1 MNDFFHA
8 QRLQTIFEQTRDT
21 ETMKKKLFVFWVV
34 CLCLLSACSARQE
47 TQGENVQTPPEVS
60 SAVQINVRNLPDG
73 QCYRQTTWP
82 LPEGITQAEGQCI
95 WGGRIFSY
103 SNAPAALGMTDAN
116 DSTAALPLPDVEYLY
131 GVCRTGDALALLA
144 GTYPAFYFDA
154 DGEPVTV
161 DAPEGRYSI
170 TTYDADGAILSTVPL
185 AEVYPEEPRGFD
197 GGSGASYYLL
207 FTERVV
213 KIGADGQQLAE
224 QAAFDGQLLQ
234 ILAAPDAVYVRVE
247 GDTLY
252 ETEKVVRLNAET
264 LQVEAEFSCAALD
277 VHGMG
282 LDVDGRLLLV
292 NQEYLLQPDFETGT
306 VAAVLSWKDNANTAA
321 NNYQTV
327 LGTGAGFFALNSS
340 VEAACFYERLPDG
353 ETLAEPTEI
362 TLYQAAFSDLPLTV
376 YASEFQKLYPEYRV
390 TVIEAKSAEEKEL
403 ALTELGAGKGYDIYL
418 LRETQWQQLRDAD
431 VFEDLLPWM
440 NADSSAPLNAMRPG
454 IRQALTKNGSLY
466 RLPVG
471 YRISTYV
478 VDPDRLETFTPEAVL
493 TACTSSDVPL
503 YPFIANSAGEDGF
516 DYTPSMAA
524 LCARDYVDTA
534 QASCSF
540 DSDSF
545 KAQLQLLK
553 LQEAAK
559 AEPYPCNGLLYLDV
573 ITDVGTIAYDAE
585 RYLLP
590 PMEQYVFCGYPSDH
604 ANGSVLHFS
613 ELFAINANS
622 KQKSGA
628 WSFLSYLLTQPCQK
642 SMKLRLPVNDSVLQT
657 QLAGHLEDETITQH
671 EIDMFYQMVD
681 GLQAADYPTATI
693 EQIIREELTPYLA
706 GDISEEEAAQKIQS
720 RVYLYLQEQYQ

>member
-1 MNDFFHA
+1 
-8 QRLQTIFEQTRDT
+8 
-21 ETMKKKLFVFWVV
+21 MKRKLLVLGVI
-34 CLCLLSACSARQE
+34 CLCLLTACSARE
-47 TQGENVQTPPEVS
+47 EAQGVQTPPEVS
-60 SAVQINVRNLPDG
+60 PAAQIDIQNVPDG

-82 LPEGITQAEGQCI
+82 LPEGIAEAEGQCVRD
-95 WGGRIFSY
+95 GKLYSY
-103 SNAPAALGMTDAN
+103 SNAPAALGATDT
-116 DSTAALPLPDVEYLY
+116 DGSTAALPLPDAEYLY
-131 GVCRTGDALALLA
+131 GVCESGDTLALLA

-170 TTYDADGAILSTVPL
+170 TTYDADGAILGTVPL
-185 AEVYPEEPRGFD
+185 TEVYPEEPRGFD
-197 GGSGASYYLL
+197 GGSGAYDLL
-207 FTERVV
+207 FAERVV

-252 ETEKVVRLNAET
+252 ETEKVVRLNDET
-264 LQVEAEFSCAALD
+264 LQAEAEFSCAALD

-292 NQEYLLQPDFETGT
+292 NQEYLLQPDFEAGT
-306 VAAVLSWKDNANTAA
+306 VAAVLSWRDNANTAA

-340 VEAACFYERLPDG
+340 IEAACFYERLPDG

-376 YASEFQKLYPEYRV
+376 YASEFQKLYPQYRV
-390 TVIEAKSAEEKEL
+390 TVIEAASAEEKEL

-440 NADSSAPLNAMRPG
+440 NADSSAPLDVMRPG

-471 YRISTYV
+471 YTISTYA
-478 VDPDRLETFTPEAVL
+478 VDPNRLEAFTPEAVL
-493 TACTSSDVPL
+493 AACTSSDVPL
-503 YPFIANSAGEDGF
+503 YPFIANSGGEDGF
-516 DYTPSMAA
+516 TYAPAMAA
-524 LCARDYVDTA
+524 LCARDYVDIET
-534 QASCSF
+534 ASCSF

-559 AEPYPCNGLLYLDV
+559 AEPFPCNGLLYYDV
-573 ITDVGTIAYDAE
+573 IADVGTIAYDAE

-590 PMEQYVFCGYPSDH
+590 PMEQYIFCGYPSDH

-613 ELFAINANS
+613 ELFAVNTS
-622 KQKSGA
+622 SRQKSGA
-628 WSFLSYLLTQPCQK
+628 YAFLRYLLTQPCQET
-642 SMKLRLPVNDSVLQT
+642 MRLRLPVNDPVLQT
-657 QLAGHLEDETITQH
+657 QLAGLLEKEAITQR
-671 EIDMFYQMVD
+671 EIELFYQLVD
-681 GLQAADYPTATI
+681 GLRTADYPTATV
-693 EQIIREELTPYLA
+693 EQIIREELAPYLA
-706 GDISEEEAAQKIQS
+706 GDATEDEAAERIQS
-720 RVYLYLQEQYQ
+720 RVYLYLQEQ

>member
-1 MNDFFHA
+1 
-8 QRLQTIFEQTRDT
+8 
-21 ETMKKKLFVFWVV
+21 MKKNILVLFVV
-34 CLCLLSACSARQE
+34 CLCFLTACAPQE
-47 TQGENVQTPPEVS
+47 DVHAEPAQTPPEVS
-60 SAVQINVRNLPDG
+60 SEVQLDIRNLPDG

-82 LPEGITQAEGQCI
+82 LSEGITQAEEQCI
-95 WGGRIFSY
+95 WDGRIYSY
-103 SNAPAALGMTDAN
+103 SNAPAALGLTGADG
-116 DSTAALPLPDVEYLY
+116 STTALPLPDSEYLY
-131 GVCRTGDALALLA
+131 GVCESGDALALLA

-197 GGSGASYYLL
+197 GGSGAYDLL
-207 FTERVV
+207 FAERVV

-224 QAAFDGQLLQ
+224 QGAFDGQLLQ

-264 LQVEAEFSCAALD
+264 LQAEAEFSCAALD

-292 NQEYLLQPDFETGT
+292 NQAYLFQPDFETGT
-306 VAAVLSWKDNANTAA
+306 AAAVLSWKDNANTPA

-327 LGTGAGFFALNSS
+327 LGTDAGFFALNSS
-340 VEAACFYERLPDG
+340 IEAACFYERLPDG

-376 YASEFQKLYPEYRV
+376 YASEFQKLYPQYRV
-390 TVIEAKSAEEKEL
+390 TVIEAESAEEKEL

-418 LRETQWQQLRDAD
+418 LRESQWQQLRDAD

-440 NADSSAPLNAMRPG
+440 NADNSAPLDAMRPS
-454 IRQALTKNGSLY
+454 IHQVLTRSGSLY

-471 YRISTYV
+471 YTISTYA
-478 VDPDRLETFTPEAVL
+478 VDPNRLETVTPEAVL
-493 TACTSSDVPL
+493 TACLNSDVPL
-503 YPFIANSAGEDGF
+503 YPFIANSGGEDGF
-516 DYTPSMAA
+516 DYAPAMAA

-545 KAQLQLLK
+545 KAQLQLLE

-559 AEPYPCNGLLYLDV
+559 AESFPCNGLLYYDV
-573 ITDVGTIAYDAE
+573 IADAGTVAYRAE

-628 WSFLSYLLTQPCQK
+628 WAFLSYLLTQPCQE
-642 SMKLRLPVNDSVLQT
+642 SMQLRLPVNDSVLHA
-657 QLAGHLEDETITQH
+657 QLAGQLKKETITQH
-671 EIDMFYQMVD
+671 EIDLFYQLVD
-681 GLQAADYPTATI
+681 GLRVADYPTDPV
-693 EQIIREELTPYLA
+693 EQIIREELAPYLA
-706 GDISEEEAAQKIQS
+706 GDATEDETADKVQS

>member
-1 MNDFFHA
+1 
-8 QRLQTIFEQTRDT
+8 
-21 ETMKKKLFVFWVV
+21 MKRKLLVLGVI
-34 CLCLLSACSARQE
+34 CLCLLTACSARE
-47 TQGENVQTPPEVS
+47 EAQGVQTPPEVS
-60 SAVQINVRNLPDG
+60 PAAQIDIQNVPDG

-82 LPEGITQAEGQCI
+82 LPEGIAEAEGQCVRD
-95 WGGRIFSY
+95 GKLYSY
-103 SNAPAALGMTDAN
+103 SNAPAALGATDAN
-116 DSTAALPLPDVEYLY
+116 GSTAALPLPDAEYLY
-131 GVCRTGDALALLA
+131 GVCESGDTLALLA

-170 TTYDADGAILSTVPL
+170 TTYDADGAILGTVPL
-185 AEVYPEEPRGFD
+185 TEVYPEEPRGFD
-197 GGSGASYYLL
+197 GGSGAYDLL
-207 FTERVV
+207 FAERVV

-264 LQVEAEFSCAALD
+264 LQTEAEFFCAALD

-292 NQEYLLQPDFETGT
+292 NQEYLLQPDFEAGT
-306 VAAVLSWKDNANTAA
+306 VAAVLSWRDNANTAA

-340 VEAACFYERLPDG
+340 IEAACFYERLPDG

-440 NADSSAPLNAMRPG
+440 NADSSAPLDVMRPG

-471 YRISTYV
+471 YTISTYA
-478 VDPDRLETFTPEAVL
+478 VDPNRLEAFTPEAVL
-493 TACTSSDVPL
+493 AACTSSDVPL
-503 YPFIANSAGEDGF
+503 YPFIANSGGEDGF
-516 DYTPSMAA
+516 TYAPAMAA
-524 LCARDYVDTA
+524 LCARDYVDIET
-534 QASCSF
+534 ASCSF

-559 AEPYPCNGLLYLDV
+559 AEPFPCNGLLYYDV
-573 ITDVGTIAYDAE
+573 IADVGTIAYDAE

-622 KQKSGA
+622 NQKSGA
-628 WSFLSYLLTQPCQK
+628 YAFLRYLLTQPCQET
-642 SMKLRLPVNDSVLQT
+642 MRLRLPVNDPVLQT
-657 QLAGHLEDETITQH
+657 QLAGQLEKEAITQR
-671 EIDMFYQMVD
+671 EIELFYQLVD
-681 GLQAADYPTATI
+681 GLRTADYPTATV
-693 EQIIREELTPYLA
+693 EQIIREELAPYLA
-706 GDISEEEAAQKIQS
+706 GDATEDEAAERIQS
-720 RVYLYLQEQYQ
+720 RVYLYLQEQ

>member
-8 QRLQTIFEQTRDT
+8 QTSATIFEQTRDT

-60 SAVQINVRNLPDG
+60 SAVQIDVRNLPDG

-95 WGGRIFSY
+95 WDGRIYSY
-103 SNAPAALGMTDAN
+103 SNVSLALGLTGA
-116 DSTAALPLPDVEYLY
+116 SGSATALPLPDAEYLY
-131 GVCRTGDALALLA
+131 GVCGTGDALALLA
-144 GTYPAFYFDA
+144 GTYPAFYFDV
-154 DGEPVTV
+154 DGEPVTT

-170 TTYDADGAILSTVPL
+170 TTYDADGAILGMVPL

-197 GGSGASYYLL
+197 GGSGAYYLL
-207 FTERVV
+207 FAERVV

-224 QAAFDGQLLQ
+224 QGAFDGQLLQ
-234 ILAAPDAVYVRVE
+234 ILATPDAVYVRVE

-264 LQVEAEFSCAALD
+264 LQAEAEFSCAALD

-282 LDVDGRLLLV
+282 LDVDGRFLLV
-292 NQEYLLQPDFETGT
+292 NQEYLLQPDFEAGT
-306 VAAVLSWKDNANTAA
+306 VAAVLSWRDNANTAA

-327 LGTGAGFFALNSS
+327 LGTDEGFFALNSS
-340 VEAACFYERLPDG
+340 IEAACFYERLPDG

-418 LRETQWQQLRDAD
+418 LRESQWQQLRDAD

-440 NADSSAPLNAMRPG
+440 AADSSAPLDVMRPG
-454 IRQALTKNGSLY
+454 IRQTLAKNGSLY

-471 YRISTYV
+471 YTISTYA
-478 VDPDRLETFTPEAVL
+478 VDPNRLEAFTPEAVL
-493 TACTSSDVPL
+493 SACMSSDVPL
-503 YPFIANSAGEDGF
+503 YPFIANSGGEDGF
-516 DYTPSMAA
+516 HYAPAMAA
-524 LCARDYVDTA
+524 LCARDYVDIEN
-534 QASCSF
+534 ASCSF

-559 AEPYPCNGLLYLDV
+559 AEPFPCNGLLYYDV
-573 ITDVGTIAYDAE
+573 IADAGTVAYRAE

-622 KQKSGA
+622 KQKAGA
-628 WSFLSYLLTQPCQK
+628 WAFLSYLLTQPCQEN
-642 SMKLRLPVNDSVLQT
+642 MKLRLPVNDSVLQA
-657 QLAGHLEDETITQH
+657 QLAGQLEDEKITQH
-671 EIDMFYQMVD
+671 EIDIFYQLVD
-681 GLQAADYPTATI
+681 GLQAADYPTATV
-693 EQIIREELTPYLA
+693 EQIIREELAPYLA
-706 GDISEEEAAQKIQS
+706 GEAAEEETAGKIQS
-720 RVYLYLQEQYQ
+720 RVQLMLVEQFD

>member
-1 MNDFFHA
+1 
-8 QRLQTIFEQTRDT
+8 
-21 ETMKKKLFVFWVV
+21 MKKNILVLFVV
-34 CLCLLSACSARQE
+34 CLCFLTACAPQE
-47 TQGENVQTPPEVS
+47 EVHAEPAKTPPEVS
-60 SAVQINVRNLPDG
+60 SEVQLDIRNLPDG

-82 LPEGITQAEGQCI
+82 LSEGITQAEEQCI
-95 WGGRIFSY
+95 WDGRIYSY
-103 SNAPAALGMTDAN
+103 SNAPAALGLTGADG
-116 DSTAALPLPDVEYLY
+116 STTALPLPDSEYLY
-131 GVCRTGDALALLA
+131 GVCESGDALALLA

-197 GGSGASYYLL
+197 GGSGAYDLL
-207 FTERVV
+207 FAERVV

-224 QAAFDGQLLQ
+224 QGAFDGQLLQ

-264 LQVEAEFSCAALD
+264 LQAEAEFSCAALD

-292 NQEYLLQPDFETGT
+292 NQAYLFQPDFETGT
-306 VAAVLSWKDNANTAA
+306 AAAVLSWKDNANTPA

-327 LGTGAGFFALNSS
+327 LGTDAGFFALNSS
-340 VEAACFYERLPDG
+340 IEAACFYERLPDG

-376 YASEFQKLYPEYRV
+376 YASEFQKLYPQYRV
-390 TVIEAKSAEEKEL
+390 TVIEAESAEEKEL

-418 LRETQWQQLRDAD
+418 LRESQWQQLRDAD

-440 NADSSAPLNAMRPG
+440 NADNSAPLDAMRPS
-454 IRQALTKNGSLY
+454 IHQVLTRSGSLY

-471 YRISTYV
+471 YTISTYA
-478 VDPDRLETFTPEAVL
+478 VDPNRLETVTPEAVL
-493 TACTSSDVPL
+493 TACLNSDVPL
-503 YPFIANSAGEDGF
+503 YPFIANSGGEDGF
-516 DYTPSMAA
+516 DYAPAMAA
-524 LCARDYVDTA
+524 LCARDYVDIEK
-534 QASCSF
+534 ASCSF

-559 AEPYPCNGLLYLDV
+559 AESFPCNGLLYYDV
-573 ITDVGTIAYDAE
+573 IADAGTVAYRAE

-590 PMEQYVFCGYPSDH
+590 PMEQYVFCGYPSNH
-604 ANGSVLHFS
+604 ASGSVLHFS
-613 ELFAINANS
+613 EVFAVNANS
-622 KQKSGA
+622 EQKSGA
-628 WSFLSYLLTQPCQK
+628 WAFLSYLLTQPCQE
-642 SMKLRLPVNDSVLQT
+642 SMQLRLPVNDSVLHA
-657 QLAGHLEDETITQH
+657 QLAGQLEKETITQH
-671 EIDMFYQMVD
+671 EIDLFYQLVD
-681 GLQAADYPTATI
+681 GLRVADYPTDPV
-693 EQIIREELTPYLA
+693 EQIIREELAPYLA
-706 GDISEEEAAQKIQS
+706 GDATEDETADKVQS

>member
-1 MNDFFHA
+1 
-8 QRLQTIFEQTRDT
+8 
-21 ETMKKKLFVFWVV
+21 MKKNILVLFVV
-34 CLCLLSACSARQE
+34 CLCFLTACAPQE
-47 TQGENVQTPPEVS
+47 EVHAEPAQTPPEVS
-60 SAVQINVRNLPDG
+60 SEVQLDIRNLPDG

-82 LPEGITQAEGQCI
+82 LSEGITQAEEQCI
-95 WGGRIFSY
+95 WDGRIYSY
-103 SNAPAALGMTDAN
+103 SNAPAALGLTGADG
-116 DSTAALPLPDVEYLY
+116 STTALPLPDSEYLY
-131 GVCRTGDALALLA
+131 GVCESGDALALLA

-197 GGSGASYYLL
+197 GGSGAYDLL
-207 FTERVV
+207 FAERVV

-224 QAAFDGQLLQ
+224 QGAFDGQLLQ

-264 LQVEAEFSCAALD
+264 LQAEAEFSCAALD

-292 NQEYLLQPDFETGT
+292 NQAYLFQPDFETGT
-306 VAAVLSWKDNANTAA
+306 AAAVLSWKDNANTPA

-327 LGTGAGFFALNSS
+327 LGTDAGFFALNSS
-340 VEAACFYERLPDG
+340 IEAACFYERLPDG

-376 YASEFQKLYPEYRV
+376 YASEFQKLYPQYRV
-390 TVIEAKSAEEKEL
+390 TVIEAESAEEKEL

-418 LRETQWQQLRDAD
+418 LRESQWQQLRDAD

-440 NADSSAPLNAMRPG
+440 NADNSAPLDAMRPS
-454 IRQALTKNGSLY
+454 IHQVLTRSGSLY

-471 YRISTYV
+471 YTISTYA
-478 VDPDRLETFTPEAVL
+478 VDPNRLETVTPEAVL
-493 TACTSSDVPL
+493 TACLNSDVPL
-503 YPFIANSAGEDGF
+503 YPFIANSGGEDGF
-516 DYTPSMAA
+516 DYAPAMAA
-524 LCARDYVDTA
+524 LCARDYVDIEK
-534 QASCSF
+534 ASCSF

-559 AEPYPCNGLLYLDV
+559 AESFPCNGLLYYDV
-573 ITDVGTIAYDAE
+573 IADAGTVAYRAE

-590 PMEQYVFCGYPSDH
+590 PMEQYVFCGYPSNH
-604 ANGSVLHFS
+604 ASGSVLHFS
-613 ELFAINANS
+613 EVFAVNANS
-622 KQKSGA
+622 EQKSGA
-628 WSFLSYLLTQPCQK
+628 WAFLSYLLTQPCQE
-642 SMKLRLPVNDSVLQT
+642 SMQLRLPVNDSVLHA
-657 QLAGHLEDETITQH
+657 QLAGQLEKETITQH
-671 EIDMFYQMVD
+671 EIDLFYQLVD
-681 GLQAADYPTATI
+681 GLRVADYPTDPV
-693 EQIIREELTPYLA
+693 EQIIREELAPYLA
-706 GDISEEEAAQKIQS
+706 GDATEDETADKVQS

>member
-1 MNDFFHA
+1 
-8 QRLQTIFEQTRDT
+8 
-21 ETMKKKLFVFWVV
+21 MKRKLLVLGVI
-34 CLCLLSACSARQE
+34 CLCLLTACSARE
-47 TQGENVQTPPEVS
+47 EAQGVQTPPEVS
-60 SAVQINVRNLPDG
+60 PAAQIDIQNVPDG
-73 QCYRQTTWP
+73 QCCRQTTWP
-82 LPEGITQAEGQCI
+82 LPKGIAEAEGQCVRD
-95 WGGRIFSY
+95 GKLYSY
-103 SNAPAALGMTDAN
+103 SNAPAALGATDA
-116 DSTAALPLPDVEYLY
+116 DGSTAALPLPDAEYLY
-131 GVCRTGDALALLA
+131 GVCESGDALALLA

-170 TTYDADGAILSTVPL
+170 TTYDASGVILSTVPL
-185 AEVYPEEPRGFD
+185 VEIYPEEPRGFD
-197 GGSGASYYLL
+197 GGSGAYDLL
-207 FTERVV
+207 FAERVV

-224 QAAFDGQLLQ
+224 QSAFDGQLLQ

-252 ETEKVVRLNAET
+252 ETEKVVRLNDET
-264 LQVEAEFSCAALD
+264 LQTEAEFSCAALD

-306 VAAVLSWKDNANTAA
+306 AAAVLSWRDNANTAA
-321 NNYQTV
+321 NNYQTA
-327 LGTGAGFFALNSS
+327 LGTDEGFFALNSS
-340 VEAACFYERLPDG
+340 IEAACFYERLPDG

-440 NADSSAPLNAMRPG
+440 NADSSAPLDVMRPG
-454 IRQALTKNGSLY
+454 IQQALTKNGSLY

-471 YRISTYV
+471 YTISTYA
-478 VDPDRLETFTPEAVL
+478 VDPNRLETFTPEAVL
-493 TACTSSDVPL
+493 AACTSSDVPL
-503 YPFIANSAGEDGF
+503 YPFIANSGGEDGF
-516 DYTPSMAA
+516 TYAPAMAA
-524 LCARDYVDTA
+524 LCARDYVDIET
-534 QASCSF
+534 ASCSF

-559 AEPYPCNGLLYLDV
+559 AEPFPCNGLLYYDV
-573 ITDVGTIAYDAE
+573 IADVGTIAYNAE

-604 ANGSVLHFS
+604 ADGSVLHFS
-613 ELFAINANS
+613 ELFSINANS
-622 KQKSGA
+622 NQKSGA
-628 WSFLSYLLTQPCQK
+628 YAFLRYLLTQPCQET
-642 SMKLRLPVNDSVLQT
+642 MRLRLPVNDPVLQT
-657 QLAGHLEDETITQH
+657 QLAGQLEKEAITQR
-671 EIDMFYQMVD
+671 EIELFYQLVD
-681 GLQAADYPTATI
+681 GLRTADYPTDTV
-693 EQIIREELTPYLA
+693 EQIIREELAPYLA
-706 GDISEEEAAQKIQS
+706 GDATEDEAAERIQS
-720 RVYLYLQEQYQ
+720 RVYLYLQEQ

>member
-1 MNDFFHA
+1 
-8 QRLQTIFEQTRDT
+8 
-21 ETMKKKLFVFWVV
+21 MKKKLIVFGVV
-34 CLCLLSACSARQE
+34 CLWLLSACSARQE
-47 TQGENVQTPPEVS
+47 TQGENMQTPPEVS
-60 SAVQINVRNLPDG
+60 SAVQIDVRNLPDG

-82 LPEGITQAEGQCI
+82 LPEGLTQAEGQCVRD
-95 WGGRIFSY
+95 GKLYSY
-103 SNAPAALGMTDAN
+103 SNAPAALGMTEMDG
-116 DSTAALPLPDVEYLY
+116 STAALPLPEAEYLY
-131 GVCRTGDALALLA
+131 GVCDTGDALALLA

-154 DGEPVTV
+154 DGEPVTA
-161 DAPEGRYSI
+161 DTPEGLYSV
-170 TTYDADGAILSTVPL
+170 TTYDSDGALLSTVPL
-185 AEVYPEEPRGFD
+185 AEVYPEEPRGFSS
-197 GGSGASYYLL
+197 GSGAYDLL
-207 FTERVV
+207 FAERVV

-264 LQVEAEFSCAALD
+264 LQAEAEFSCAALD

-327 LGTGAGFFALNSS
+327 LGTDAGFFALNSS
-340 VEAACFYERLPDG
+340 IEAACFYERLPDG

-362 TLYQAAFSDLPLTV
+362 TLYQAAFNDLPLTV
-376 YASEFQKLYPEYRV
+376 YASEFQKLYPQYRV
-390 TVIEAKSAEEKEL
+390 TVIEAKSSEEKEL
-403 ALTELGAGKGYDIYL
+403 ALTELGTGKGYDIYL
-418 LRETQWQQLRDAD
+418 LSETQWQQLHDAD

-440 NADSSAPLNAMRPG
+440 NADSSAPLSVMRPS
-454 IRQALTKNGSLY
+454 IRQALTKSRNLY

-478 VDPDRLETFTPEAVL
+478 VDPNRLEIFTPEAVL
-493 TACTSSDVPL
+493 SACTSSDVPL
-503 YPFIANSAGEDGF
+503 YPFIANSSGEDGI

-524 LCARDYVDTA
+524 LCARDYVDAA

-622 KQKSGA
+622 KQKAGA
-628 WSFLSYLLTQPCQK
+628 WAFLSYLLTQPCQEN
-642 SMKLRLPVNDSVLQT
+642 MKLRLPVNDSVLQT

-693 EQIIREELTPYLA
+693 EQIIREELAPYLA

>member
-1 MNDFFHA
+1 
-8 QRLQTIFEQTRDT
+8 
-21 ETMKKKLFVFWVV
+21 MKRKLLVLGVI
-34 CLCLLSACSARQE
+34 CLYLLTACSARE
-47 TQGENVQTPPEVS
+47 EAQGVQTPPEVS
-60 SAVQINVRNLPDG
+60 PAAQIDIQNVPDG

-82 LPEGITQAEGQCI
+82 LPEGIAEAEGQCVRD
-95 WGGRIFSY
+95 GKLYSY
-103 SNAPAALGMTDAN
+103 SNAPAALGATDA
-116 DSTAALPLPDVEYLY
+116 DGSTAALPLPDAEYLY
-131 GVCRTGDALALLA
+131 GVCESGDALALLA

-170 TTYDADGAILSTVPL
+170 TTYDADGAILGTVPL
-185 AEVYPEEPRGFD
+185 TEVYPEEPRGFD
-197 GGSGASYYLL
+197 GGSGAYDLL
-207 FTERVV
+207 FAERVV

-224 QAAFDGQLLQ
+224 QSAFDGQLLQ

-252 ETEKVVRLNAET
+252 ETEKVVRLNDET
-264 LQVEAEFSCAALD
+264 LQTEAEFFCAALD

-282 LDVDGRLLLV
+282 LDADGRLLLV

-306 VAAVLSWKDNANTAA
+306 AAAVLSWRDNANTAA

-327 LGTGAGFFALNSS
+327 LGTDEGFFALNSS
-340 VEAACFYERLPDG
+340 IEAACFYERLPDG

-440 NADSSAPLNAMRPG
+440 NADSSAPLDVMRPG

-471 YRISTYV
+471 YTISTYA
-478 VDPDRLETFTPEAVL
+478 VDPNRLEAFTPEAVL
-493 TACTSSDVPL
+493 AACTSSDVPL
-503 YPFIANSAGEDGF
+503 YPFIANSGGEDGF
-516 DYTPSMAA
+516 TYAPAMAA
-524 LCARDYVDTA
+524 LCARDYVDIET
-534 QASCSF
+534 ASCSF

-559 AEPYPCNGLLYLDV
+559 AEPFPCNGLLYYDV
-573 ITDVGTIAYDAE
+573 IADVGTIAYNAE

-604 ANGSVLHFS
+604 ADGSVLHFS
-613 ELFAINANS
+613 ELFAVNTS
-622 KQKSGA
+622 SRQKSGA
-628 WSFLSYLLTQPCQK
+628 YAFLSYLLTQPCQE
-642 SMKLRLPVNDSVLQT
+642 SMQLRLPVNDPVLQT
-657 QLAGHLEDETITQH
+657 QLAGQLEKEAITQR
-671 EIDMFYQMVD
+671 EIELFYQLVD
-681 GLQAADYPTATI
+681 GLRTADYPTATV
-693 EQIIREELTPYLA
+693 EQIIREELAPYLA
-706 GDISEEEAAQKIQS
+706 GDATEDEAAERIQS
-720 RVYLYLQEQYQ
+720 RVYLYLQEQ

>member
-1 MNDFFHA
+1 
-8 QRLQTIFEQTRDT
+8 
-21 ETMKKKLFVFWVV
+21 MKRKLLVLGVI
-34 CLCLLSACSARQE
+34 CLCLLTACSARE
-47 TQGENVQTPPEVS
+47 EAQGVQTPPEVS
-60 SAVQINVRNLPDG
+60 PAAQIDIQNVPDG

-82 LPEGITQAEGQCI
+82 LPEGIAEAEGQCVRD
-95 WGGRIFSY
+95 GKLYSY
-103 SNAPAALGMTDAN
+103 SNAPAALGATDT
-116 DSTAALPLPDVEYLY
+116 DGSTAALPLPDAEYLY
-131 GVCRTGDALALLA
+131 GVCESGDTLALLA

-170 TTYDADGAILSTVPL
+170 TTYDADGAILGTVPL
-185 AEVYPEEPRGFD
+185 TEVYPEEPRGFD
-197 GGSGASYYLL
+197 GGSGAYDLL
-207 FTERVV
+207 FAERVV

-252 ETEKVVRLNAET
+252 ETEKVVRLNDET
-264 LQVEAEFSCAALD
+264 LQAEAEFSCAALD

-292 NQEYLLQPDFETGT
+292 NQEYLLQPDFEAGT
-306 VAAVLSWKDNANTAA
+306 VAAVLSWRDNANTAA

-340 VEAACFYERLPDG
+340 IEAACFYERLPDG

-376 YASEFQKLYPEYRV
+376 YASEFQKLYPQYRV
-390 TVIEAKSAEEKEL
+390 TVIEAASAEEKEL

-440 NADSSAPLNAMRPG
+440 NADSSAPLDVMRPG

-471 YRISTYV
+471 YTISTYA
-478 VDPDRLETFTPEAVL
+478 VDPNRLEAFTPEAVL
-493 TACTSSDVPL
+493 AACTSSDVPL
-503 YPFIANSAGEDGF
+503 YPFIANSGGEDGF
-516 DYTPSMAA
+516 TYAPAMAA
-524 LCARDYVDTA
+524 LCARDYVDIET
-534 QASCSF
+534 ASCSF

-559 AEPYPCNGLLYLDV
+559 AEPFPCNGLLYYDV
-573 ITDVGTIAYDAE
+573 IADVGTIAYDAE

-590 PMEQYVFCGYPSDH
+590 PMEQYIFCGYPSDH

-613 ELFAINANS
+613 ELFAVNTS
-622 KQKSGA
+622 SRQKSGA
-628 WSFLSYLLTQPCQK
+628 YAFLRYLLTQPCQET
-642 SMKLRLPVNDSVLQT
+642 MRLRLPVNDPVLQS
-657 QLAGHLEDETITQH
+657 QLDGQLEKEAITQR
-671 EIDMFYQMVD
+671 EIELFYQLVD
-681 GLQAADYPTATI
+681 GLRTADYPTATV
-693 EQIIREELTPYLA
+693 EQIIREELAPYLA
-706 GDISEEEAAQKIQS
+706 GDATEDEAAERIQS
-720 RVYLYLQEQYQ
+720 RVYLYLQEQ

>member
-1 MNDFFHA
+1 
-8 QRLQTIFEQTRDT
+8 
-21 ETMKKKLFVFWVV
+21 MKRKLLVLGVI
-34 CLCLLSACSARQE
+34 CLCLLSACSARE
-47 TQGENVQTPPEVS
+47 EAQGVQTPPEVS
-60 SAVQINVRNLPDG
+60 PAAQIDIQNVPDG

-82 LPEGITQAEGQCI
+82 LPEGIAEAEGQCVRD
-95 WGGRIFSY
+95 GKLYSY
-103 SNAPAALGMTDAN
+103 SNAPAALGATDAN
-116 DSTAALPLPDVEYLY
+116 GSTAALPLPDAEYLY
-131 GVCRTGDALALLA
+131 GVCESGDALALLA

-170 TTYDADGAILSTVPL
+170 TTYDADGAILGTVPL
-185 AEVYPEEPRGFD
+185 TEVYPEEPRGFD
-197 GGSGASYYLL
+197 GGNGAYDLL
-207 FTERVV
+207 FAERVV

-224 QAAFDGQLLQ
+224 QSAFDGQLLQ

-264 LQVEAEFSCAALD
+264 LQTEAEFFCAALN

-282 LDVDGRLLLV
+282 LDADGRLLLV
-292 NQEYLLQPDFETGT
+292 TQEYLLQPDFETGT
-306 VAAVLSWKDNANTAA
+306 VAAVLSWRDNANTAA

-340 VEAACFYERLPDG
+340 IEAACFYERLPDG

-440 NADSSAPLNAMRPG
+440 NADSSAPLDVMRPG

-471 YRISTYV
+471 YTISTYA
-478 VDPDRLETFTPEAVL
+478 VDPNRLEAFTPEAVL
-493 TACTSSDVPL
+493 AACTSSDVPL
-503 YPFIANSAGEDGF
+503 YPFIANSGGEDGF
-516 DYTPSMAA
+516 TYAPAMAA
-524 LCARDYVDTA
+524 LCARDYVDIET
-534 QASCSF
+534 ASCSF

-559 AEPYPCNGLLYLDV
+559 AEPFPCNGLLYYDV
-573 ITDVGTIAYDAE
+573 IADVGTIAYDAE

-604 ANGSVLHFS
+604 ADGSVLHFS

-622 KQKSGA
+622 NQKSGA
-628 WSFLSYLLTQPCQK
+628 YAFLRYLLTQPCQET
-642 SMKLRLPVNDSVLQT
+642 MRLRLPVNDPVLQT
-657 QLAGHLEDETITQH
+657 QLAGQLEKEAITQR
-671 EIDMFYQMVD
+671 EIGLFYQLVD
-681 GLQAADYPTATI
+681 GLRTADYPTATVG
-693 EQIIREELTPYLA
+693 QIIREELAPYLA
-706 GDISEEEAAQKIQS
+706 GDATEDEAAERIQS
-720 RVYLYLQEQYQ
+720 RVYLYLQEQ

>member
-1 MNDFFHA
+1 
-8 QRLQTIFEQTRDT
+8 
-21 ETMKKKLFVFWVV
+21 MKRKLLVLGVI
-34 CLCLLSACSARQE
+34 CLCLLTACSAQAE
-47 TQGENVQTPPEVS
+47 AQGVQTPPVVS
-60 SAVQINVRNLPDG
+60 PAAQIDIQNVPDG

-82 LPEGITQAEGQCI
+82 LPEGIAEAEGQCVRD
-95 WGGRIFSY
+95 GKLYSY
-103 SNAPAALGMTDAN
+103 SNAPAALGATDA
-116 DSTAALPLPDVEYLY
+116 DGSTAALPLPDAEYLY
-131 GVCRTGDALALLA
+131 GVCESGDTLALLA

-170 TTYDADGAILSTVPL
+170 TTYDASGAILGTVPL
-185 AEVYPEEPRGFD
+185 TEVYPEEPRGFD
-197 GGSGASYYLL
+197 GGSGAYDLL
-207 FTERVV
+207 FAERVV

-224 QAAFDGQLLQ
+224 QSAFDGQLLQ

-252 ETEKVVRLNAET
+252 ETEKVVRLNDET
-264 LQVEAEFSCAALD
+264 LQTEAEFFCAALD

-282 LDVDGRLLLV
+282 LDADGRLLLV
-292 NQEYLLQPDFETGT
+292 TQEYLLQPDFEAGT
-306 VAAVLSWKDNANTAA
+306 VAAVLSWRDNANTAA

-340 VEAACFYERLPDG
+340 IEAACFYERLPDG

-440 NADSSAPLNAMRPG
+440 NADSSAPLDVMRPG

-471 YRISTYV
+471 YTISTYA
-478 VDPDRLETFTPEAVL
+478 VDPNRLEAFTPEAVL
-493 TACTSSDVPL
+493 AACTSSDVPL
-503 YPFIANSAGEDGF
+503 YPFIANSGGEDGF
-516 DYTPSMAA
+516 TYAPAMAA
-524 LCARDYVDTA
+524 LCARDYVDIET
-534 QASCSF
+534 ASCSF

-559 AEPYPCNGLLYLDV
+559 AEPFPCNGLLYYDV
-573 ITDVGTIAYDAE
+573 IADVGTIAYDAE

-604 ANGSVLHFS
+604 ADGSVLHFS
-613 ELFAINANS
+613 ELFAVNTS
-622 KQKSGA
+622 SRQKSGA
-628 WSFLSYLLTQPCQK
+628 YAFLRYLLTQPCQET
-642 SMKLRLPVNDSVLQT
+642 MRLRLPVNDSVLQV
-657 QLAGHLEDETITQH
+657 QLTGLLEKEAITQR
-671 EIDMFYQMVD
+671 EIELFYQLVD
-681 GLQAADYPTATI
+681 GLRTADYPTATV
-693 EQIIREELTPYLA
+693 EQIIREELAPYLA
-706 GDISEEEAAQKIQS
+706 GDATEDEAAERIQS
-720 RVYLYLQEQYQ
+720 RVYLYLQEQ

>member
-1 MNDFFHA
+1 
-8 QRLQTIFEQTRDT
+8 
-21 ETMKKKLFVFWVV
+21 MKRKLLVLGVI
-34 CLCLLSACSARQE
+34 CLCLLTACSARE
-47 TQGENVQTPPEVS
+47 EAQGVQTPPEVS
-60 SAVQINVRNLPDG
+60 PAAQIDIQNVPDG

-82 LPEGITQAEGQCI
+82 LPEGIAEAEGQCVRD
-95 WGGRIFSY
+95 GKLYSY
-103 SNAPAALGMTDAN
+103 SNAPAALGATDA
-116 DSTAALPLPDVEYLY
+116 DGSTAALPLPDAEYLY
-131 GVCRTGDALALLA
+131 GVCESGDTLALLA

-154 DGEPVTV
+154 DREPVTV

-170 TTYDADGAILSTVPL
+170 TTYDADGAILGTVPL
-185 AEVYPEEPRGFD
+185 TEVYPEEPRGFD
-197 GGSGASYYLL
+197 GGSGAYDLL
-207 FTERVV
+207 FAERVV

-252 ETEKVVRLNAET
+252 ETEKVVRLNDET
-264 LQVEAEFSCAALD
+264 LQAEAEFSCAALD

-282 LDVDGRLLLV
+282 LDVDGRFLLV
-292 NQEYLLQPDFETGT
+292 NQEYLLQPDFEAGT
-306 VAAVLSWKDNANTAA
+306 VTAVLSWRDNANTAA

-340 VEAACFYERLPDG
+340 IEAACFYERLPDG

-440 NADSSAPLNAMRPG
+440 NADSSAPLDVMRPG

-471 YRISTYV
+471 YTISTYA
-478 VDPDRLETFTPEAVL
+478 VDPNRLEAFTPKAVL

-503 YPFIANSAGEDGF
+503 YPFIANSGGEDGF
-516 DYTPSMAA
+516 TYAPAMAA
-524 LCARDYVDTA
+524 LCARDYVDIET
-534 QASCSF
+534 ASCSF

-559 AEPYPCNGLLYLDV
+559 AEPFPCNGLLYYDV
-573 ITDVGTIAYDAE
+573 IADVGTIAYDAE

-590 PMEQYVFCGYPSDH
+590 PMEQYIFCGYPSDH
-604 ANGSVLHFS
+604 ADGSVLHFS
-613 ELFAINANS
+613 ELFAVNTS
-622 KQKSGA
+622 SRQKSGA
-628 WSFLSYLLTQPCQK
+628 YAFLRYLLTQPCQE
-642 SMKLRLPVNDSVLQT
+642 SMQLRLPVNDSVLQV
-657 QLAGHLEDETITQH
+657 QLTGLLEKEAITQR
-671 EIDMFYQMVD
+671 EIELFYQLVD
-681 GLQAADYPTATI
+681 GLRTADYPTATV
-693 EQIIREELTPYLA
+693 EQIIREELAPYLA
-706 GDISEEEAAQKIQS
+706 GDATEDEAAERIQS
-720 RVYLYLQEQYQ
+720 RVYLYLQEQ

>member
-1 MNDFFHA
+1 MHK
-8 QRLQTIFEQTRDT
+8 RLQTIFEQTRDT

-73 QCYRQTTWP
+73 QCYRQTTCP

-116 DSTAALPLPDVEYLY
+116 DSTAALPLPDAEYLY

-170 TTYDADGAILSTVPL
+170 TTYDVDGAILSTVPL

-247 GDTLY
+247 GDTHY

-264 LQVEAEFSCAALD
+264 LQAEAEFSCAALD

-282 LDVDGRLLLV
+282 LDVDGRFLLV
-292 NQEYLLQPDFETGT
+292 NQEYLLQPDFESGT

-327 LGTGAGFFALNSS
+327 LGTDEGFFALNSS
-340 VEAACFYERLPDG
+340 IEAACFYERLPDG

-390 TVIEAKSAEEKEL
+390 TVIEAKSAEEKAL

-440 NADSSAPLNAMRPG
+440 NADSSAPLDVMRPG

-471 YRISTYV
+471 YTISTYA
-478 VDPDRLETFTPEAVL
+478 VDPNRLEAFTPEAVL
-493 TACTSSDVPL
+493 AACTSSDVPL
-503 YPFIANSAGEDGF
+503 YPFIANSGGEDGF
-516 DYTPSMAA
+516 TYAPAMAA
-524 LCARDYVDTA
+524 LCALDYVDIET
-534 QASCSF
+534 ASCSF

-559 AEPYPCNGLLYLDV
+559 AEPFPCNGLLYYDV
-573 ITDVGTIAYDAE
+573 IADVGTIAYNAE

-604 ANGSVLHFS
+604 ADGSVLHFS
-613 ELFAINANS
+613 ELFSINANS
-622 KQKSGA
+622 NQKSGA
-628 WSFLSYLLTQPCQK
+628 YAFLRYLLTQPCQET
-642 SMKLRLPVNDSVLQT
+642 MRLRLPVNDPVLQV
-657 QLAGHLEDETITQH
+657 QLTGLLEKETITQH
-671 EIDMFYQMVD
+671 EIDMFYQLVD
-681 GLQAADYPTATI
+681 SLQAADYPTATV
-693 EQIIREELTPYLA
+693 EQIIREELAPYLA
-706 GDISEEEAAQKIQS
+706 GDTSEEEATQKIQS

>member
-1 MNDFFHA
+1 MEN
-8 QRLQTIFEQTRDT
+8 T
-21 ETMKKKLFVFWVV
+21 KKL
-34 CLCLLSACSARQE
+34 
-47 TQGENVQTPPEVS
+47 PEAVS
-60 SAVQINVRNLPDG
+60 GVPIYLRNLPDG

-95 WGGRIFSY
+95 WDSRIYSY
-103 SNAPAALGMTDAN
+103 SNAPVVLGLTDAN
-116 DSTAALPLPDVEYLY
+116 GSTAALPLPDAEYLY
-131 GVCRTGDALALLA
+131 GVCRTSDALALLV

-154 DGEPVTV
+154 DGEPVTA
-161 DAPEGRYSI
+161 DAPEGHYSI
-170 TTYDADGAILSTVPL
+170 TTYDADGAILGTVPL

-197 GGSGASYYLL
+197 GGSGAYYLL
-207 FTERVV
+207 FAERVV

-252 ETEKVVRLNAET
+252 KTEKVVRLNAET
-264 LQVEAEFSCAALD
+264 LQAEAEFSCAALD

-327 LGTGAGFFALNSS
+327 LGTDAGFFALNSS
-340 VEAACFYERLPDG
+340 IEVACFYERLPDG

-362 TLYQAAFSDLPLTV
+362 TLYQAAFNDLPLTV
-376 YASEFQKLYPEYRV
+376 YASEFQKLYPQYRV

-403 ALTELGAGKGYDIYL
+403 ALTELGTGKGYDIYL
-418 LRETQWQQLRDAD
+418 LSETQWQQLHDAD

-440 NADSSAPLNAMRPG
+440 NADSSAPLSVMRPS
-454 IRQALTKNGSLY
+454 IRQALTKSRNLY

-478 VDPDRLETFTPEAVL
+478 VDPNRLEIFTPEAVL
-493 TACTSSDVPL
+493 SACTSSDVPL
-503 YPFIANSAGEDGF
+503 YPFIANSSGEDGF

-553 LQEAAK
+553 LQEATK

-628 WSFLSYLLTQPCQK
+628 WAFLSYLLTQPCQE
-642 SMKLRLPVNDSVLQT
+642 SIKLRLPVNDSVLQV
-657 QLAGHLEDETITQH
+657 QLTGLLEQETITQH

-681 GLQAADYPTATI
+681 GLQAADYPTSTI
-693 EQIIREELTPYLA
+693 EQIIQEELAPYLA

>member
-1 MNDFFHA
+1 
-8 QRLQTIFEQTRDT
+8 
-21 ETMKKKLFVFWVV
+21 MKKKLIVFGVV
-34 CLCLLSACSARQE
+34 CLWLLSACSARQE
-47 TQGENVQTPPEVS
+47 TQGENMQTPPEVS
-60 SAVQINVRNLPDG
+60 SAVQIDVRNLPDG

-82 LPEGITQAEGQCI
+82 LPEGLTQAEGQCVRD
-95 WGGRIFSY
+95 GKLYSY
-103 SNAPAALGMTDAN
+103 SNAPAALGMTEMDG
-116 DSTAALPLPDVEYLY
+116 STAALPLPEAEYLY
-131 GVCRTGDALALLA
+131 GVCDTGDALALLA

-154 DGEPVTV
+154 DGEPVTA
-161 DAPEGRYSI
+161 DTPEGLYSV
-170 TTYDADGAILSTVPL
+170 TTYDSDGALLSTVPL
-185 AEVYPEEPRGFD
+185 AEVYPEEPRGFSS
-197 GGSGASYYLL
+197 GSGAYDLL
-207 FTERVV
+207 FAERVV

-264 LQVEAEFSCAALD
+264 LQAEAEFSCAALD

-327 LGTGAGFFALNSS
+327 LGTDAGFFALNSS
-340 VEAACFYERLPDG
+340 IEAACFYERLPDG

-362 TLYQAAFSDLPLTV
+362 TLYQAAFNDLPLTV
-376 YASEFQKLYPEYRV
+376 YASEFQKLYPQYRV

-403 ALTELGAGKGYDIYL
+403 ALTELGTGKGYDIYL
-418 LRETQWQQLRDAD
+418 LSETQWQQLHDAD

-440 NADSSAPLNAMRPG
+440 NADSSAPLSVMRPS
-454 IRQALTKNGSLY
+454 IRQALTKSRNLY

-478 VDPDRLETFTPEAVL
+478 VDPNRLEIFTPEAVL
-493 TACTSSDVPL
+493 SACTSSDVPL
-503 YPFIANSAGEDGF
+503 YPFIANSSGEDGF

-553 LQEAAK
+553 LQEATK

-628 WSFLSYLLTQPCQK
+628 WAFLSYLLTQPCQE
-642 SMKLRLPVNDSVLQT
+642 SIKLRLPVNDSVLQV
-657 QLAGHLEDETITQH
+657 QLTGLLEQETITQH

-681 GLQAADYPTATI
+681 GLQAADYPTSTI
-693 EQIIREELTPYLA
+693 EQIIQEELAPYLA

>member
-1 MNDFFHA
+1 
-8 QRLQTIFEQTRDT
+8 
-21 ETMKKKLFVFWVV
+21 MKKNILVLFVV
-34 CLCLLSACSARQE
+34 CLCFLTACAPQE
-47 TQGENVQTPPEVS
+47 DVHAEPAQTPPEVS
-60 SAVQINVRNLPDG
+60 SEVQLDIRNLPDG
-73 QCYRQTTWP
+73 QCHRQTTWP
-82 LPEGITQAEGQCI
+82 LSEGITQAEEQCI
-95 WGGRIFSY
+95 WDGRIYSY
-103 SNAPAALGMTDAN
+103 SNAPAALGLTGADG
-116 DSTAALPLPDVEYLY
+116 STTALPLPDSEYLY
-131 GVCRTGDALALLA
+131 GVCESGDALALLA

-197 GGSGASYYLL
+197 GGSGAYDLL
-207 FTERVV
+207 FAERVV

-224 QAAFDGQLLQ
+224 QGAFDGQLLQ

-264 LQVEAEFSCAALD
+264 LQAEAEFSCAALD

-292 NQEYLLQPDFETGT
+292 NQAYLFQPDFETGT
-306 VAAVLSWKDNANTAA
+306 AAAVLSWKDNANTPA

-327 LGTGAGFFALNSS
+327 LGTDAGFFALNSS
-340 VEAACFYERLPDG
+340 IEAACFYERLPDG

-376 YASEFQKLYPEYRV
+376 YASEFQKLYPQYRV
-390 TVIEAKSAEEKEL
+390 TVIEAESAEEKEL

-418 LRETQWQQLRDAD
+418 LRESQWQQLRDAD

-440 NADSSAPLNAMRPG
+440 NADNSAPLDAMRPS
-454 IRQALTKNGSLY
+454 IHQVLTRSGSLY

-471 YRISTYV
+471 YTISTYA
-478 VDPDRLETFTPEAVL
+478 VDPNRLETVTPEAVL
-493 TACTSSDVPL
+493 TACLNSDVPL
-503 YPFIANSAGEDGF
+503 YPFIANSGGEDGF
-516 DYTPSMAA
+516 DYAPAMAA
-524 LCARDYVDTA
+524 LCARDYVDIEK
-534 QASCSF
+534 ASCSF

-559 AEPYPCNGLLYLDV
+559 AESFPCNGLLYYDV
-573 ITDVGTIAYDAE
+573 IADAGTVAYRAE

-590 PMEQYVFCGYPSDH
+590 PMEQYVFCGYPSNH
-604 ANGSVLHFS
+604 ASGSVLHFS
-613 ELFAINANS
+613 EVFAVNANS
-622 KQKSGA
+622 EQKSGA
-628 WSFLSYLLTQPCQK
+628 WAFLSYLLTQPCQE
-642 SMKLRLPVNDSVLQT
+642 SMQLRLPVNDSVLHA
-657 QLAGHLEDETITQH
+657 QLAGQLEKETITQH
-671 EIDMFYQMVD
+671 EIDLFYQLVD
-681 GLQAADYPTATI
+681 GLRVADYPTDPV
-693 EQIIREELTPYLA
+693 EQIIREELAPYLA
-706 GDISEEEAAQKIQS
+706 GDATEDETADKVQS

>member
-1 MNDFFHA
+1 
-8 QRLQTIFEQTRDT
+8 
-21 ETMKKKLFVFWVV
+21 MKRKLLVLGVI
-34 CLCLLSACSARQE
+34 CLCLLTACSARE
-47 TQGENVQTPPEVS
+47 EAQGVQTPPEVS
-60 SAVQINVRNLPDG
+60 PAAQIDIQNVPDG

-82 LPEGITQAEGQCI
+82 LPEGIAEAEGQCVRD
-95 WGGRIFSY
+95 GKLYSY
-103 SNAPAALGMTDAN
+103 SNAPAVLGATDAN
-116 DSTAALPLPDVEYLY
+116 GSTAALPLLDAEYLY
-131 GVCRTGDALALLA
+131 GVCESGDALALLA

-170 TTYDADGAILSTVPL
+170 TTYDADGAILGTVPL
-185 AEVYPEEPRGFD
+185 TEVYPEEPRGFD
-197 GGSGASYYLL
+197 GGSGAYDLL
-207 FTERVV
+207 FAERVV

-264 LQVEAEFSCAALD
+264 LQAEAEFSCAVLD

-292 NQEYLLQPDFETGT
+292 TQEYLLQPDFEAGT
-306 VAAVLSWKDNANTAA
+306 VAAVLSWRDNANTAA

-340 VEAACFYERLPDG
+340 IEAACFYERLPDG

-440 NADSSAPLNAMRPG
+440 NADSSAPLDVMRPG

-471 YRISTYV
+471 YTISTYA
-478 VDPDRLETFTPEAVL
+478 VDPNWLEAFTPEAVL
-493 TACTSSDVPL
+493 AACTSSDVPL
-503 YPFIANSAGEDGF
+503 YPFIANSGGEDGF
-516 DYTPSMAA
+516 TYAPAMAA
-524 LCARDYVDTA
+524 LCARDYVDIET
-534 QASCSF
+534 ASCSF

-559 AEPYPCNGLLYLDV
+559 AEPFPCNGLLYYDV
-573 ITDVGTIAYDAE
+573 IADVGTIAYDAE

-590 PMEQYVFCGYPSDH
+590 PMEQYIFCGYPSDH

-613 ELFAINANS
+613 ELFAVNTS
-622 KQKSGA
+622 SRQKSGA
-628 WSFLSYLLTQPCQK
+628 YAFLRYLLTQPCQET
-642 SMKLRLPVNDSVLQT
+642 MRLRLPVNDPVLQT
-657 QLAGHLEDETITQH
+657 QLAGQLEKEAITQR
-671 EIDMFYQMVD
+671 EIKLFYQLVD
-681 GLQAADYPTATI
+681 GLRTADYPTDTV
-693 EQIIREELTPYLA
+693 EQIIREELAPYLA
-706 GDISEEEAAQKIQS
+706 GDATEDEAAERIQS
-720 RVYLYLQEQYQ
+720 RVYLYLQEQ

>member
-1 MNDFFHA
+1 
-8 QRLQTIFEQTRDT
+8 
-21 ETMKKKLFVFWVV
+21 MKRKLLVLGVI
-34 CLCLLSACSARQE
+34 CLCLLTACSARE
-47 TQGENVQTPPEVS
+47 EAQGVQTPPEVS
-60 SAVQINVRNLPDG
+60 PAAQIDIQNVPDG

-82 LPEGITQAEGQCI
+82 LPEGIAEAERQCVQD
-95 WGGRIFSY
+95 GKLYSY
-103 SNAPAALGMTDAN
+103 SNAPAALGATDAN
-116 DSTAALPLPDVEYLY
+116 GRTAALPLPDAEYLY
-131 GVCRTGDALALLA
+131 GVCESGGALALLA

-185 AEVYPEEPRGFD
+185 AEIYPEEPRGFD
-197 GGSGASYYLL
+197 GGSGAYDLL
-207 FTERVV
+207 LAERVV
-213 KIGADGQQLAE
+213 KIGTDGQRLAE
-224 QAAFDGQLLQ
+224 QSAFDGQLLQ
-234 ILAAPDAVYVRVE
+234 ILTAPDAVYVRVE

-264 LQVEAEFSCAALD
+264 LQAEAEFSCTGLN

-292 NQEYLLQPDFETGT
+292 TQEYLLQPDFEAGT
-306 VAAVLSWKDNANTAA
+306 VAAVLSWRDNANTAA

-340 VEAACFYERLPDG
+340 IEAACFYERLPDG

-440 NADSSAPLNAMRPG
+440 NADSSAPLDVMRPG

-471 YRISTYV
+471 YTISTYA
-478 VDPDRLETFTPEAVL
+478 VDPNRLEAFTPEAVL
-493 TACTSSDVPL
+493 AACTSSDVPL
-503 YPFIANSAGEDGF
+503 YPFIANSGGEDGF
-516 DYTPSMAA
+516 TYAPAMAA
-524 LCARDYVDTA
+524 LCARDYVDA
-534 QASCSF
+534 VQASCSF

-559 AEPYPCNGLLYLDV
+559 AEPFPCNGLLYYDV
-573 ITDVGTIAYDAE
+573 IADVGTIAYDAE

-590 PMEQYVFCGYPSDH
+590 PMEQYIFCGYPSDH
-604 ANGSVLHFS
+604 ADGSVLHFS
-613 ELFAINANS
+613 ELFAVNTS
-622 KQKSGA
+622 SRQKSGA
-628 WSFLSYLLTQPCQK
+628 YAFLRYLLTQPCQEN
-642 SMKLRLPVNDSVLQT
+642 MRLRLPVNDPVLQT
-657 QLAGHLEDETITQH
+657 QLAGQLEKEAITQR
-671 EIDMFYQMVD
+671 EIELFYQLVD
-681 GLQAADYPTATI
+681 GLRTADYPTATV
-693 EQIIREELTPYLA
+693 EQIIREELAPYLA
-706 GDISEEEAAQKIQS
+706 GDATEDEAAERIQS
-720 RVYLYLQEQYQ
+720 RVYLYLQEQ

>member
-1 MNDFFHA
+1 
-8 QRLQTIFEQTRDT
+8 
-21 ETMKKKLFVFWVV
+21 MKRKLLVLGVI
-34 CLCLLSACSARQE
+34 CLCLLTACSARE
-47 TQGENVQTPPEVS
+47 EAQGVQTPPEVS
-60 SAVQINVRNLPDG
+60 PAAQIDIQNVPDG

-82 LPEGITQAEGQCI
+82 LPEGIAEAEGQCVRD
-95 WGGRIFSY
+95 GKLYSY
-103 SNAPAALGMTDAN
+103 SNAPAALGATDA
-116 DSTAALPLPDVEYLY
+116 DGSTAALPLPDAEYLY
-131 GVCRTGDALALLA
+131 GVCESGDTLALLA

-170 TTYDADGAILSTVPL
+170 TTYDADGAILGTVPL
-185 AEVYPEEPRGFD
+185 TEVYPEEPRGFD

-224 QAAFDGQLLQ
+224 QTAFDRQLLQ

-264 LQVEAEFSCAALD
+264 LQAEAEFSCAALD

-327 LGTGAGFFALNSS
+327 LGTDEGFFALNSS
-340 VEAACFYERLPDG
+340 IEAACFYERLPDG

-440 NADSSAPLNAMRPG
+440 NADSSAPLDVMRPG

-471 YRISTYV
+471 YTISTYA
-478 VDPDRLETFTPEAVL
+478 VDPNRLEAFTPEAVL
-493 TACTSSDVPL
+493 AACTSSDVPL
-503 YPFIANSAGEDGF
+503 YPFIANSGGEDGF
-516 DYTPSMAA
+516 TYAPAMAA
-524 LCARDYVDTA
+524 LCARDYVDIET
-534 QASCSF
+534 ASCSF

-559 AEPYPCNGLLYLDV
+559 AEPFPCNGLLYYDV
-573 ITDVGTIAYDAE
+573 IADVGTIAYDAE

-590 PMEQYVFCGYPSDH
+590 PMEQYIFCGYPSDH
-604 ANGSVLHFS
+604 ADGSVLHFS

-622 KQKSGA
+622 NQKSGA
-628 WSFLSYLLTQPCQK
+628 YAFLRYLLTQPCQET
-642 SMKLRLPVNDSVLQT
+642 MRLRLPVNDPVLQT
-657 QLAGHLEDETITQH
+657 QLAGQLEKEAITQR
-671 EIDMFYQMVD
+671 EIELFYQLVD
-681 GLQAADYPTATI
+681 GLRTADYPTATV
-693 EQIIREELTPYLA
+693 EQIIREELAPYLA
-706 GDISEEEAAQKIQS
+706 GDATEDEAAEWIQS
-720 RVYLYLQEQYQ
+720 RVYLYLQEQ

>member
-1 MNDFFHA
+1 
-8 QRLQTIFEQTRDT
+8 
-21 ETMKKKLFVFWVV
+21 MKRKLLVLGVI
-34 CLCLLSACSARQE
+34 CLYLLTACSARE
-47 TQGENVQTPPEVS
+47 EAQGVQTPPEVS
-60 SAVQINVRNLPDG
+60 PAAQVDIQNVPDG

-82 LPEGITQAEGQCI
+82 LPEGIAEAEGQCVRD
-95 WGGRIFSY
+95 GKLYSY
-103 SNAPAALGMTDAN
+103 SNAPAALGATDAN
-116 DSTAALPLPDVEYLY
+116 GSTAALPLPDAEYLY
-131 GVCRTGDALALLA
+131 GVCESGDALALLA

-170 TTYDADGAILSTVPL
+170 TTYDADGAILGTVPL
-185 AEVYPEEPRGFD
+185 TEVYPEEPRGFD
-197 GGSGASYYLL
+197 GGSGAYDLL
-207 FTERVV
+207 FAERVV

-224 QAAFDGQLLQ
+224 QSAFDGQLLQ

-264 LQVEAEFSCAALD
+264 LQTEAEFFCAALD

-282 LDVDGRLLLV
+282 LDADGRLLLV
-292 NQEYLLQPDFETGT
+292 NQEYLLQPDFEAGT
-306 VAAVLSWKDNANTAA
+306 AAAVLSWRDNANTAA

-340 VEAACFYERLPDG
+340 IEAACFYERLPDG

-362 TLYQAAFSDLPLTV
+362 TLYQAAFRDLPLTV

-440 NADSSAPLNAMRPG
+440 NADSSAPLDVMRPG

-471 YRISTYV
+471 YTISTYA
-478 VDPDRLETFTPEAVL
+478 VDPNRLEAFTPEAVL
-493 TACTSSDVPL
+493 AACTSSDVPL
-503 YPFIANSAGEDGF
+503 YPFIANSGGEDGF
-516 DYTPSMAA
+516 TYVPAMAA
-524 LCARDYVDTA
+524 LCARDYVDIET
-534 QASCSF
+534 ASCSF

-559 AEPYPCNGLLYLDV
+559 AEPFPCNGLLYFDV
-573 ITDVGTIAYDAE
+573 IADAESIAYAPE

-590 PMEQYVFCGYPSDH
+590 PMEQYIFCGYPSDH
-604 ANGSVLHFS
+604 ADGSVLHFS
-613 ELFAINANS
+613 ELFAVNTS
-622 KQKSGA
+622 SRQKSGA
-628 WSFLSYLLTQPCQK
+628 YAFLRYLLTQPCQET
-642 SMKLRLPVNDSVLQT
+642 MRLRLPVNDPVLQT
-657 QLAGHLEDETITQH
+657 QLAGQLEKEAITQR
-671 EIDMFYQMVD
+671 EIELFYQLVD
-681 GLQAADYPTATI
+681 GLRTADYPTDTV
-693 EQIIREELTPYLA
+693 EQIIREELAPYLA
-706 GDISEEEAAQKIQS
+706 GDATEDEAAERIQS
-720 RVYLYLQEQYQ
+720 RVYLYLQEQ

>member
-1 MNDFFHA
+1 
-8 QRLQTIFEQTRDT
+8 
-21 ETMKKKLFVFWVV
+21 MKRKLLVLGVI
-34 CLCLLSACSARQE
+34 CLCLLTACSARE
-47 TQGENVQTPPEVS
+47 EAQGVQTPPEVS
-60 SAVQINVRNLPDG
+60 PAAQIDIQNVPDG

-82 LPEGITQAEGQCI
+82 LPKGIAEAEGQCVRD
-95 WGGRIFSY
+95 GKLYSY
-103 SNAPAALGMTDAN
+103 SNAPAALGATDA
-116 DSTAALPLPDVEYLY
+116 DGSTAALPLPDAEYLY
-131 GVCRTGDALALLA
+131 GVCESGDALALLA

-170 TTYDADGAILSTVPL
+170 TTYDASGVILSTVPL
-185 AEVYPEEPRGFD
+185 VEIYPEEPRGFD
-197 GGSGASYYLL
+197 GGSGAYDLL
-207 FTERVV
+207 FAERVV

-252 ETEKVVRLNAET
+252 ETEKVVRLNDET
-264 LQVEAEFSCAALD
+264 LQTEAEFSCAALD

-282 LDVDGRLLLV
+282 LDVDGRFLLV

-327 LGTGAGFFALNSS
+327 LGTDEGFFALNSS
-340 VEAACFYERLPDG
+340 IEAACFYERLPDG

-418 LRETQWQQLRDAD
+418 LRESQWQQLRDAD

-440 NADSSAPLNAMRPG
+440 NADSSAPLDVMRPG

-471 YRISTYV
+471 YTISTYA
-478 VDPDRLETFTPEAVL
+478 VDPNRLEAFTPEAVL
-493 TACTSSDVPL
+493 SACMSSDVPL
-503 YPFIANSAGEDGF
+503 YPFIANSGGEDGF
-516 DYTPSMAA
+516 HYAPAMAA
-524 LCARDYVDTA
+524 LCARDYVDIEN
-534 QASCSF
+534 ASCSF

-559 AEPYPCNGLLYLDV
+559 AEPFPCNGLLYYDV
-573 ITDVGTIAYDAE
+573 IADVGTIAYDAE

-590 PMEQYVFCGYPSDH
+590 PMEQYIFCGYPSDH
-604 ANGSVLHFS
+604 ADGSVLHFS
-613 ELFAINANS
+613 ELFAVNTS
-622 KQKSGA
+622 SRQKSGA
-628 WSFLSYLLTQPCQK
+628 YAFLRYLLTQPCQET
-642 SMKLRLPVNDSVLQT
+642 MRLRLPVNDPVLQT
-657 QLAGHLEDETITQH
+657 QLTGLLEKEAITQR
-671 EIDMFYQMVD
+671 EIVLFYQLVD
-681 GLQAADYPTATI
+681 GLRTADYPTATV
-693 EQIIREELTPYLA
+693 EQIIREELAPYLA
-706 GDISEEEAAQKIQS
+706 GDATEDEAAERIQS
-720 RVYLYLQEQYQ
+720 RVYLYLQEQ

>member
-1 MNDFFHA
+1 
-8 QRLQTIFEQTRDT
+8 
-21 ETMKKKLFVFWVV
+21 MKRKLLVLGVI
-34 CLCLLSACSARQE
+34 CLCLLTACSARE
-47 TQGENVQTPPEVS
+47 EAQGVQTPPEVS
-60 SAVQINVRNLPDG
+60 PAAQIDIQNVPDG

-82 LPEGITQAEGQCI
+82 LPEGIAEAEGQCVRD
-95 WGGRIFSY
+95 GKLYSY
-103 SNAPAALGMTDAN
+103 SNAPAALGATDA
-116 DSTAALPLPDVEYLY
+116 DGSTAALPLPDAEYLY
-131 GVCRTGDALALLA
+131 GVCESGDTLALLA

-154 DGEPVTV
+154 DREPVTV

-170 TTYDADGAILSTVPL
+170 TTYDADGAILGTVPL
-185 AEVYPEEPRGFD
+185 TEVYPEEPRGFD
-197 GGSGASYYLL
+197 GGSGAYDLL
-207 FTERVV
+207 FAERVV

-252 ETEKVVRLNAET
+252 ETEKVVRLNDET
-264 LQVEAEFSCAALD
+264 LQTEAEFSCATLD

-282 LDVDGRLLLV
+282 LDTDGRLLLV
-292 NQEYLLQPDFETGT
+292 NQEYLLQPDFEAET
-306 VAAVLSWKDNANTAA
+306 VAAVLSWRDNANTAA

-340 VEAACFYERLPDG
+340 IEAACFYERLPDG

-403 ALTELGAGKGYDIYL
+403 ALTELGAGQGYDIYL

-440 NADSSAPLNAMRPG
+440 NADSSAPLDVMRPG

-471 YRISTYV
+471 YTISTYA
-478 VDPDRLETFTPEAVL
+478 VDPNRLEAFTPEAVL

-503 YPFIANSAGEDGF
+503 YPFIANSGGEDGF
-516 DYTPSMAA
+516 TYAPAMAA
-524 LCARDYVDTA
+524 LCARDYVDIEN
-534 QASCSF
+534 ASCSF

-559 AEPYPCNGLLYLDV
+559 AEPFPCNGLLYYDV
-573 ITDVGTIAYDAE
+573 IADAGTVAYRAE

-590 PMEQYVFCGYPSDH
+590 PMEQYIFCGYPSDH
-604 ANGSVLHFS
+604 ADGSVLHFS
-613 ELFAINANS
+613 ELFSINANS
-622 KQKSGA
+622 NQKSGA
-628 WSFLSYLLTQPCQK
+628 YAFLRYLLTQPCQET
-642 SMKLRLPVNDSVLQT
+642 MRLRLPVNDPVLQT
-657 QLAGHLEDETITQH
+657 QLAGQLEKEAITQR
-671 EIDMFYQMVD
+671 EIELFYQLVD
-681 GLQAADYPTATI
+681 GLRTADYPTATV
-693 EQIIREELTPYLA
+693 EQIIREELAPYLA
-706 GDISEEEAAQKIQS
+706 GDATEDEAAERIQS
-720 RVYLYLQEQYQ
+720 RVYLYLQEQ

>member
-1 MNDFFHA
+1 
-8 QRLQTIFEQTRDT
+8 
-21 ETMKKKLFVFWVV
+21 MKRKLLVLGVI
-34 CLCLLSACSARQE
+34 CLCLLTACSARE
-47 TQGENVQTPPEVS
+47 EAQGVQTPPEVS
-60 SAVQINVRNLPDG
+60 PAAQIDIQNIPDG

-82 LPEGITQAEGQCI
+82 LPEGIAEAEGQCV
-95 WGGRIFSY
+95 WDGKLYSY
-103 SNAPAALGMTDAN
+103 SNAPAALGATDA
-116 DSTAALPLPDVEYLY
+116 DGSTAALPLPDAEYLY
-131 GVCRTGDALALLA
+131 GVCESGDTLALLA

-161 DAPEGRYSI
+161 DAPEGYYSI
-170 TTYDADGAILSTVPL
+170 TTYDADGAILGTVPL
-185 AEVYPEEPRGFD
+185 TEVYPEEPRGFD
-197 GGSGASYYLL
+197 GGSGAYDLL
-207 FTERVV
+207 FAERVV

-224 QAAFDGQLLQ
+224 QSAFDGQLLQ

-264 LQVEAEFSCAALD
+264 LQAEAEFSCAALD

-292 NQEYLLQPDFETGT
+292 NQEYLLQPDFEAGT

-340 VEAACFYERLPDG
+340 IEAACFYERLPDG

-418 LRETQWQQLRDAD
+418 LREAQWQQLRDAD

-440 NADSSAPLNAMRPG
+440 NADSSAPLDVMRPG

-471 YRISTYV
+471 YTISTYA
-478 VDPDRLETFTPEAVL
+478 VDPNRLEAFTPEAVL
-493 TACTSSDVPL
+493 SACMSSDVPL
-503 YPFIANSAGEDGF
+503 YPFIANSGGEDGF
-516 DYTPSMAA
+516 TYAPAMAA
-524 LCARDYVDTA
+524 LCARDYVDIET
-534 QASCSF
+534 ASCSF

-559 AEPYPCNGLLYLDV
+559 AEPFPCNGLLYYDV
-573 ITDVGTIAYDAE
+573 IADVGTIAYDAE

-590 PMEQYVFCGYPSDH
+590 PMEQYIFCGYPSDH

-613 ELFAINANS
+613 ELFSINANS
-622 KQKSGA
+622 NQKSGA
-628 WSFLSYLLTQPCQK
+628 YAFLRYLLTQPCQET
-642 SMKLRLPVNDSVLQT
+642 MRLRLPVNDPVLQT
-657 QLAGHLEDETITQH
+657 QLAGQLEKEAITQR
-671 EIDMFYQMVD
+671 EIELFYQLVD
-681 GLQAADYPTATI
+681 GLRTADYPTATV
-693 EQIIREELTPYLA
+693 EQIIREELAPYLA
-706 GDISEEEAAQKIQS
+706 GDATEDEAAERIQS
-720 RVYLYLQEQYQ
+720 RVYLYLQEQ

>member
-1 MNDFFHA
+1 
-8 QRLQTIFEQTRDT
+8 
-21 ETMKKKLFVFWVV
+21 MKRKLLVLGVI
-34 CLCLLSACSARQE
+34 CLCLLTACSARE
-47 TQGENVQTPPEVS
+47 EAQGVQTPPEVS
-60 SAVQINVRNLPDG
+60 PAAQIDIQNVPDG

-82 LPEGITQAEGQCI
+82 LPEGIAEAEGQCVRD
-95 WGGRIFSY
+95 GKLYSY
-103 SNAPAALGMTDAN
+103 SNAPAALGATDA
-116 DSTAALPLPDVEYLY
+116 DGSTAALPLPDAEYLY
-131 GVCRTGDALALLA
+131 GVCESGDTLALLA

-170 TTYDADGAILSTVPL
+170 TTYDASGAILSTVPL
-185 AEVYPEEPRGFD
+185 TEVYPEEPRGFD
-197 GGSGASYYLL
+197 GGSGAYDLL
-207 FTERVV
+207 FAERVV

-264 LQVEAEFSCAALD
+264 LQAEAEFSCAALD

-292 NQEYLLQPDFETGT
+292 NQEYLLQPDFEAGT
-306 VAAVLSWKDNANTAA
+306 AAAVLSWRDNANTAA

-340 VEAACFYERLPDG
+340 IEAACFYERLPDG

-440 NADSSAPLNAMRPG
+440 NADSSAPLDVMRPG

-471 YRISTYV
+471 YTISTYA
-478 VDPDRLETFTPEAVL
+478 VDPNRLEAFTPEAVL
-493 TACTSSDVPL
+493 AACTSSDVPL
-503 YPFIANSAGEDGF
+503 YPFIANSGGEDGF
-516 DYTPSMAA
+516 TYAPAMAA
-524 LCARDYVDTA
+524 LCARDYVDA
-534 QASCSF
+534 VQASCSF

-559 AEPYPCNGLLYLDV
+559 AEPFPCNGLLYYDV
-573 ITDVGTIAYDAE
+573 IADVGTIAYDAE

-590 PMEQYVFCGYPSDH
+590 PMEQYIFCGYPSDH
-604 ANGSVLHFS
+604 ADGSVLHFS
-613 ELFAINANS
+613 ELFAVNTS
-622 KQKSGA
+622 SRQKSGA
-628 WSFLSYLLTQPCQK
+628 YAFLRYLLTQPCQET
-642 SMKLRLPVNDSVLQT
+642 MRLRLPVNDPVLQT
-657 QLAGHLEDETITQH
+657 QLAGQLEKAAITQR
-671 EIDMFYQMVD
+671 EIELFYQLVD
-681 GLQAADYPTATI
+681 GLRTADYPTATV
-693 EQIIREELTPYLA
+693 EQIIREELAPYLA
-706 GDISEEEAAQKIQS
+706 GDATGDEAAERIQS
-720 RVYLYLQEQYQ
+720 RVYLYLQEQ

>member
-1 MNDFFHA
+1 
-8 QRLQTIFEQTRDT
+8 
-21 ETMKKKLFVFWVV
+21 MKRKLLVLGVI
-34 CLCLLSACSARQE
+34 CLYLLTACSARE
-47 TQGENVQTPPEVS
+47 EAQGVQTPPEVS
-60 SAVQINVRNLPDG
+60 PAAQIDIQNVPDG

-82 LPEGITQAEGQCI
+82 LPEGIAEAEGQCVRD
-95 WGGRIFSY
+95 GKLYSY
-103 SNAPAALGMTDAN
+103 SNAPAALGATDA
-116 DSTAALPLPDVEYLY
+116 DGSTAALPLPDAEYLY
-131 GVCRTGDALALLA
+131 GVCESGDTLALLA

-185 AEVYPEEPRGFD
+185 VEVYPEEPRGFD
-197 GGSGASYYLL
+197 GGSGAYDLL
-207 FTERVV
+207 FAERVV

-252 ETEKVVRLNAET
+252 ETEKVVRLNDKT
-264 LQVEAEFSCAALD
+264 LQTEAEFFCAALD

-282 LDVDGRLLLV
+282 LDADGRLLLV
-292 NQEYLLQPDFETGT
+292 TQEYLLQPDFEAGT
-306 VAAVLSWKDNANTAA
+306 AAAVLSWRDNANTAA

-327 LGTGAGFFALNSS
+327 LGTDEGFFALNSS
-340 VEAACFYERLPDG
+340 IEAACFYERLPDG

-440 NADSSAPLNAMRPG
+440 NADSSAPLDVMRPG

-471 YRISTYV
+471 YTISTYA
-478 VDPDRLETFTPEAVL
+478 VDPNRLEAFTPEAVL
-493 TACTSSDVPL
+493 AACTSSDVPL
-503 YPFIANSAGEDGF
+503 YPFIANSGGEDGF
-516 DYTPSMAA
+516 TYAPAMAA
-524 LCARDYVDTA
+524 LCARDYVDIEA
-534 QASCSF
+534 ASCSF

-559 AEPYPCNGLLYLDV
+559 AEPFPCNGLLYYDV
-573 ITDVGTIAYDAE
+573 IADVGTIAYDAE

-604 ANGSVLHFS
+604 ADGSVLHFS

-622 KQKSGA
+622 NQKSGA
-628 WSFLSYLLTQPCQK
+628 YAFLRYLLTQPCQET
-642 SMKLRLPVNDSVLQT
+642 MRLRLPVNDPVLQT
-657 QLAGHLEDETITQH
+657 QLAGQLEKEAITQR
-671 EIDMFYQMVD
+671 EIELFYQLVD
-681 GLQAADYPTATI
+681 GLRTADYPTATV
-693 EQIIREELTPYLA
+693 EQIIREELAPYLA
-706 GDISEEEAAQKIQS
+706 GDATEDEAAERIQS
-720 RVYLYLQEQYQ
+720 RVYLYLQEQ

>member
-1 MNDFFHA
+1 
-8 QRLQTIFEQTRDT
+8 
-21 ETMKKKLFVFWVV
+21 MKKKLFVLWAV
-34 CLCLLSACSARQE
+34 CLCLLAACSARE
-47 TQGENVQTPPEVS
+47 EAQGAQTPPEAA
-60 SAVQINVRNLPDG
+60 SAAQIDVQHVPDG

-82 LPEGITQAEGQCI
+82 LPEGVVQVEGQCV
-95 WGGRIFSY
+95 WDGKLCSY
-103 SNAPAALGMTDAN
+103 SNAPAALGVTEAN
-116 DSTAALPLPDVEYLY
+116 GSTTALPLPEADYLY
-131 GVCRTGDALALLA
+131 GVCDSGDALALLA

-161 DAPEGRYSI
+161 DAPKGRYSV

-185 AEVYPEEPRGFD
+185 AEVYSEEPRGFD
-197 GGSGASYYLL
+197 SGNGAYYLL
-207 FTERVV
+207 FAERVV

-224 QAAFDGQLLQ
+224 QATFDGQLLQ
-234 ILAAPDAVYVRVE
+234 ILTAPDAAYVRVE

-252 ETEKVVRLNAET
+252 ETEKVVQLNAET
-264 LQVEAEFSCAALD
+264 LQAEAEFSCATLD

-282 LDVDGRLLLV
+282 LDTDGRLLLV

-306 VAAVLSWKDNANTAA
+306 AAAVLSWKDNANTAA

-340 VEAACFYERLPDG
+340 IEAACFYERLPDG

-390 TVIEAKSAEEKEL
+390 TVAEAASDEEKEL

-418 LRETQWQQLRDAD
+418 LRESQWQQLRDAD

-440 NADSSAPLNAMRPG
+440 NADSSAPLNVMRPG

-471 YRISTYV
+471 YTISTYA
-478 VDPDRLETFTPEAVL
+478 VDPNRLEAFTPEAVL
-493 TACTSSDVPL
+493 AACTGSDVPL
-503 YPFIANSAGEDGF
+503 YPFIANSGGEDGF
-516 DYTPSMAA
+516 TYAPAMAA
-524 LCARDYVDTA
+524 LCARDYVDIET
-534 QASCSF
+534 ASCSF

-559 AEPYPCNGLLYLDV
+559 AEPYPCNGLLYYDV
-573 ITDVGTIAYDAE
+573 IADAGTAAYRAE

-604 ANGSVLHFS
+604 ADGSVLHFS
-613 ELFAINANS
+613 EVFAINANS

-628 WSFLSYLLTQPCQK
+628 WAFLSYLLTQPCQEG
-642 SMKLRLPVNDSVLQT
+642 MQLRLPVNDSVLQA
-657 QLAGHLEDETITQH
+657 QLAGLLEKETITQQ
-671 EIDMFYQMVD
+671 EIDLFCQLVD
-681 GLQAADYPTATI
+681 GLRTADYPTDTV
-693 EQIIREELTPYLA
+693 EQIIREELTAYLA
-706 GDISEEEAAQKIQS
+706 GDATEDETAERIQS
-720 RVYLYLQEQYQ
+720 RVYLYLQEQ

>member
-1 MNDFFHA
+1 
-8 QRLQTIFEQTRDT
+8 
-21 ETMKKKLFVFWVV
+21 MKRKLLVLGVI
-34 CLCLLSACSARQE
+34 CLCLLTACSARE
-47 TQGENVQTPPEVS
+47 EARGVQTPPEVS
-60 SAVQINVRNLPDG
+60 PAAQIDIQNVPDG

-82 LPEGITQAEGQCI
+82 LPEGIAEAEGQCVRD
-95 WGGRIFSY
+95 GKLYSY
-103 SNAPAALGMTDAN
+103 SNAPAALGATDA
-116 DSTAALPLPDVEYLY
+116 DGSTAALPLPDAEYPY
-131 GVCRTGDALALLA
+131 GVCESGDTLALLA

-170 TTYDADGAILSTVPL
+170 TTYDADGAILGTVPL
-185 AEVYPEEPRGFD
+185 TEVYPEEPRGFD
-197 GGSGASYYLL
+197 GGNGAYDLL
-207 FTERVV
+207 FAERVV

-224 QAAFDGQLLQ
+224 QSAFDGQLLQ

-264 LQVEAEFSCAALD
+264 LQTEAEFFCAALN

-282 LDVDGRLLLV
+282 LDADGRLLLV
-292 NQEYLLQPDFETGT
+292 TQEYLLQPDFETGT
-306 VAAVLSWKDNANTAA
+306 VAAVLSWRDNANTAA

-340 VEAACFYERLPDG
+340 IEAACFYERLPDG

-440 NADSSAPLNAMRPG
+440 NADSSAPLDVMRPG

-471 YRISTYV
+471 YTISTYA
-478 VDPDRLETFTPEAVL
+478 VDPNRLEAFTPEAVL
-493 TACTSSDVPL
+493 AACTSSDVPL
-503 YPFIANSAGEDGF
+503 YPFIANSGGEDGF
-516 DYTPSMAA
+516 TYAPAMAA
-524 LCARDYVDTA
+524 LCARDYVDIET
-534 QASCSF
+534 ASCSF

-559 AEPYPCNGLLYLDV
+559 AEPFPCNGLLYYDV
-573 ITDVGTIAYDAE
+573 IADVGTIAYDAE

-604 ANGSVLHFS
+604 ADGSVLHFS

-622 KQKSGA
+622 NQKSGA
-628 WSFLSYLLTQPCQK
+628 YAFLRYLLTQPCQET
-642 SMKLRLPVNDSVLQT
+642 MRLRLPVNDPVLQT
-657 QLAGHLEDETITQH
+657 QLTGLLEKEAITQR
-671 EIDMFYQMVD
+671 EIELFYQLVD
-681 GLQAADYPTATI
+681 GLRTADYPTATV
-693 EQIIREELTPYLA
+693 EQIIREELAPYLA
-706 GDISEEEAAQKIQS
+706 GDATEDEAAERIQS
-720 RVYLYLQEQYQ
+720 RVYLYLQEQ

>member
-1 MNDFFHA
+1 
-8 QRLQTIFEQTRDT
+8 
-21 ETMKKKLFVFWVV
+21 MKRKLLVLGVI
-34 CLCLLSACSARQE
+34 CLCLLTACSARE
-47 TQGENVQTPPEVS
+47 EAQGVQTPPEVS
-60 SAVQINVRNLPDG
+60 PAAQIDIQNVPDG

-82 LPEGITQAEGQCI
+82 LPKGIAEAEGQCVRD
-95 WGGRIFSY
+95 GKLYSY
-103 SNAPAALGMTDAN
+103 SNAPAALGATDA
-116 DSTAALPLPDVEYLY
+116 DGSTAALPLPDAEYLY
-131 GVCRTGDALALLA
+131 GVCESGDALALLA

-170 TTYDADGAILSTVPL
+170 TTYDASGVILSTVPL
-185 AEVYPEEPRGFD
+185 VEIYPEEPRGFD
-197 GGSGASYYLL
+197 GGSGAYDLL
-207 FTERVV
+207 FAERVV

-224 QAAFDGQLLQ
+224 QSAFDGQLLQ

-264 LQVEAEFSCAALD
+264 LQTEAEFFCAALD

-282 LDVDGRLLLV
+282 LDADGRLLLV
-292 NQEYLLQPDFETGT
+292 NQEYLLQPDFEAGT
-306 VAAVLSWKDNANTAA
+306 AAAVLSWRDNANTAA

-327 LGTGAGFFALNSS
+327 LGTDEGFFALNSS
-340 VEAACFYERLPDG
+340 IEAACFYERLPDG

-440 NADSSAPLNAMRPG
+440 NADSSAPLDVMRPG

-471 YRISTYV
+471 YTISTYA
-478 VDPDRLETFTPEAVL
+478 VDPNRLEAFTPEAVL
-493 TACTSSDVPL
+493 AACTSSDVPL
-503 YPFIANSAGEDGF
+503 YPFIANSGGEDGF
-516 DYTPSMAA
+516 TYAPAMAA
-524 LCARDYVDTA
+524 LCARDYVDA
-534 QASCSF
+534 VQASCSF

-559 AEPYPCNGLLYLDV
+559 AEPFPCNGLLYYDV
-573 ITDVGTIAYDAE
+573 IADVGTIAYNAE

-590 PMEQYVFCGYPSDH
+590 PMEQYIFCGYPSDH

-622 KQKSGA
+622 NQKSGA
-628 WSFLSYLLTQPCQK
+628 YAFLRYLLTQPCQET
-642 SMKLRLPVNDSVLQT
+642 MRLRLPVNDPVLQT
-657 QLAGHLEDETITQH
+657 QLAGQLEKEAITQR
-671 EIDMFYQMVD
+671 EIELFYQLVD
-681 GLQAADYPTATI
+681 GLRTADYPTATV
-693 EQIIREELTPYLA
+693 EQIIREELAPYLA
-706 GDISEEEAAQKIQS
+706 GDATEDEAAERIQS
-720 RVYLYLQEQYQ
+720 RVYLYLQEQ

>member
-1 MNDFFHA
+1 
-8 QRLQTIFEQTRDT
+8 
-21 ETMKKKLFVFWVV
+21 MKRKLLVLGVI
-34 CLCLLSACSARQE
+34 CLCLLTACSARE
-47 TQGENVQTPPEVS
+47 EAQGVQTPPEVS
-60 SAVQINVRNLPDG
+60 PAAQIDIQNVPDG

-82 LPEGITQAEGQCI
+82 LPEGIAEAEGQCVRD
-95 WGGRIFSY
+95 GKLYSY
-103 SNAPAALGMTDAN
+103 SNAPAALGATDA
-116 DSTAALPLPDVEYLY
+116 DGSTAALPLPDAEYLY
-131 GVCRTGDALALLA
+131 GVCESGDTLALLA

-161 DAPEGRYSI
+161 DAPEGCYSI
-170 TTYDADGAILSTVPL
+170 TTYDADGAILGTVPL
-185 AEVYPEEPRGFD
+185 TEVYPEEPRGFD
-197 GGSGASYYLL
+197 GGSGAYDLL

-264 LQVEAEFSCAALD
+264 LQAEAEFSCAALD

-292 NQEYLLQPDFETGT
+292 NQEYLLQPDFEAGT
-306 VAAVLSWKDNANTAA
+306 AAAVLSWRDNANTAA

-327 LGTGAGFFALNSS
+327 LGTDEGFFALNSS
-340 VEAACFYERLPDG
+340 IEAACFYERLPDG

-440 NADSSAPLNAMRPG
+440 NADSSAPLDVMRPG

-471 YRISTYV
+471 YTISTYA
-478 VDPDRLETFTPEAVL
+478 VDPNRLEAFTPEAVL
-493 TACTSSDVPL
+493 AACTSSDVPL
-503 YPFIANSAGEDGF
+503 YPFIANSGGEDGF
-516 DYTPSMAA
+516 TYAPAMAA
-524 LCARDYVDTA
+524 LCARDYVDIET
-534 QASCSF
+534 ASCSF

-559 AEPYPCNGLLYLDV
+559 AEPFPCNGLLYYDV
-573 ITDVGTIAYDAE
+573 IADVGTIAYDAE

-590 PMEQYVFCGYPSDH
+590 PMEQYIFCGYPSDH
-604 ANGSVLHFS
+604 ADGSVLHFS
-613 ELFAINANS
+613 ELFAVNTS
-622 KQKSGA
+622 SRQKSGA
-628 WSFLSYLLTQPCQK
+628 YAFLRYLLTQPCQET
-642 SMKLRLPVNDSVLQT
+642 MRLRLPVNDPVLQT
-657 QLAGHLEDETITQH
+657 QLAGQLEKEAITQR
-671 EIDMFYQMVD
+671 EIELFYQLVD
-681 GLQAADYPTATI
+681 GLRTADYPTATV
-693 EQIIREELTPYLA
+693 EQIIREELAPYLA
-706 GDISEEEAAQKIQS
+706 GDATEDEAAERIQS
-720 RVYLYLQEQYQ
+720 RVYLYLQEQ

>member
-1 MNDFFHA
+1 
-8 QRLQTIFEQTRDT
+8 
-21 ETMKKKLFVFWVV
+21 MKRKLLVLGVI
-34 CLCLLSACSARQE
+34 CLCLLTACSARE
-47 TQGENVQTPPEVS
+47 EAQGVQTPPEVS
-60 SAVQINVRNLPDG
+60 PAAQIDIQNVPDG

-82 LPEGITQAEGQCI
+82 LPEGIAEAEGQCVRD
-95 WGGRIFSY
+95 GKLYSY
-103 SNAPAALGMTDAN
+103 SNAPAALGATDAN
-116 DSTAALPLPDVEYLY
+116 GSTAALPLPDAEYLY
-131 GVCRTGDALALLA
+131 GVCESGDTLALLA

-197 GGSGASYYLL
+197 GGSGAYDLL
-207 FTERVV
+207 FAERVV

-224 QAAFDGQLLQ
+224 QDAFDGQLLQ

-264 LQVEAEFSCAALD
+264 LQTEAEFFCAALD

-282 LDVDGRLLLV
+282 LDADGRLLLV
-292 NQEYLLQPDFETGT
+292 NQEYLLQPDFEAGT
-306 VAAVLSWKDNANTAA
+306 VAAVLSWRDNANTAA

-340 VEAACFYERLPDG
+340 IEAACFYERLPDG

-440 NADSSAPLNAMRPG
+440 NADSSAPLDVMRPG

-471 YRISTYV
+471 YTISTYA
-478 VDPDRLETFTPEAVL
+478 VDPNRLEAFTPEAVL
-493 TACTSSDVPL
+493 AACMSSDVPL
-503 YPFIANSAGEDGF
+503 YPFIANSGGEDGF
-516 DYTPSMAA
+516 TYAPAMAA
-524 LCARDYVDTA
+524 LCARDYVDA
-534 QASCSF
+534 VQASCSF

-545 KAQLQLLK
+545 RAQLQLLK
-553 LQEAAK
+553 LQETAK
-559 AEPYPCNGLLYLDV
+559 AEPFPCNGLLYYDV
-573 ITDVGTIAYDAE
+573 IADVGTIAYDAE

-604 ANGSVLHFS
+604 ADGSVLHFS
-613 ELFAINANS
+613 ELFAVNTS
-622 KQKSGA
+622 SRQKSGA
-628 WSFLSYLLTQPCQK
+628 YAFLHYLLTQPCQET
-642 SMKLRLPVNDSVLQT
+642 MRLRLPVNDPVLQT
-657 QLAGHLEDETITQH
+657 QLAGQLEKEAITQR
-671 EIDMFYQMVD
+671 EIELFYQLVD
-681 GLQAADYPTATI
+681 GLRTADYPTATV
-693 EQIIREELTPYLA
+693 EQIIREELAPYLA
-706 GDISEEEAAQKIQS
+706 GDATEDEAAERIQS
-720 RVYLYLQEQYQ
+720 RVYLYLQEQ

>member
-1 MNDFFHA
+1 
-8 QRLQTIFEQTRDT
+8 
-21 ETMKKKLFVFWVV
+21 MKRKLLVLGVI
-34 CLCLLSACSARQE
+34 CLCLLTACSARE
-47 TQGENVQTPPEVS
+47 EAQGVQTPPEVS
-60 SAVQINVRNLPDG
+60 PAAQIDIQNVPDG

-82 LPEGITQAEGQCI
+82 LPEGIAEAEGQCVRD
-95 WGGRIFSY
+95 GKLYSY
-103 SNAPAALGMTDAN
+103 SNAPAALGATDV
-116 DSTAALPLPDVEYLY
+116 DGSTAALPLPDAEYLY
-131 GVCRTGDALALLA
+131 GVCESGDTLALLA

-170 TTYDADGAILSTVPL
+170 TTYDADGAILGTVPL
-185 AEVYPEEPRGFD
+185 TEVYPEEPRGFD
-197 GGSGASYYLL
+197 GGSGAYDLL
-207 FTERVV
+207 FAERVV

-224 QAAFDGQLLQ
+224 QSAFDGQLLQ

-264 LQVEAEFSCAALD
+264 LQAEAEFSCAALD

-292 NQEYLLQPDFETGT
+292 NQEYLLQPDFEAGT
-306 VAAVLSWKDNANTAA
+306 VAAVLSWRDNANTAA

-340 VEAACFYERLPDG
+340 IEAACFYERLPDG

-362 TLYQAAFSDLPLTV
+362 TLYQAAFRDLPLTV
-376 YASEFQKLYPEYRV
+376 YASEFQKLYPAYRV

-440 NADSSAPLNAMRPG
+440 NADSSAPLDVMRPG

-471 YRISTYV
+471 YTISTYA
-478 VDPDRLETFTPEAVL
+478 VDPNRLEAFTPEAVL
-493 TACTSSDVPL
+493 AACTSSDVPL
-503 YPFIANSAGEDGF
+503 YPFIANSGGEDGF
-516 DYTPSMAA
+516 TYAPAMAA
-524 LCARDYVDTA
+524 LCARDYVDA
-534 QASCSF
+534 VQASCSF

-559 AEPYPCNGLLYLDV
+559 AEPFPCNGLLYYDV
-573 ITDVGTIAYDAE
+573 IADVGTIAYDAE

-613 ELFAINANS
+613 ELFAVNTS
-622 KQKSGA
+622 SRQKSGA
-628 WSFLSYLLTQPCQK
+628 YAFLRYLLTQPCQET
-642 SMKLRLPVNDSVLQT
+642 MRLRLPVNDPVLQT
-657 QLAGHLEDETITQH
+657 QLTGLLEKEAITQR
-671 EIDMFYQMVD
+671 EIELFYQLVD
-681 GLQAADYPTATI
+681 GLRTADYPTATV
-693 EQIIREELTPYLA
+693 EQIIREELAPYLA
-706 GDISEEEAAQKIQS
+706 GDATEDEAAERIQS
-720 RVYLYLQEQYQ
+720 RVYLYLQEQ

>member
-1 MNDFFHA
+1 
-8 QRLQTIFEQTRDT
+8 
-21 ETMKKKLFVFWVV
+21 MKRKLLVLGVI
-34 CLCLLSACSARQE
+34 CLCLLTACSARE
-47 TQGENVQTPPEVS
+47 EAQGVQTPSEVS
-60 SAVQINVRNLPDG
+60 PAAQIDIQNVPDG

-82 LPEGITQAEGQCI
+82 LPEGIAEAEGQCVRD
-95 WGGRIFSY
+95 GKLYSY
-103 SNAPAALGMTDAN
+103 SNAPAALGATDA
-116 DSTAALPLPDVEYLY
+116 DGSTAALPLPDAEYLY
-131 GVCRTGDALALLA
+131 GVCESGDTLALLA

-154 DGEPVTV
+154 DGEPVTA

-170 TTYDADGAILSTVPL
+170 TTYDADGAILGTVPL
-185 AEVYPEEPRGFD
+185 AEIYPEEPRGFD
-197 GGSGASYYLL
+197 GGSGAYDLL
-207 FTERVV
+207 FAKRVV

-224 QAAFDGQLLQ
+224 QSAFDGQLLQ
-234 ILAAPDAVYVRVE
+234 ILTAPDAVYVRVE

-264 LQVEAEFSCAALD
+264 LQAEAEFSCTGLN

-292 NQEYLLQPDFETGT
+292 TQEYLLQPDFEAGT
-306 VAAVLSWKDNANTAA
+306 AAAVLSWRDNANTAA

-340 VEAACFYERLPDG
+340 IEAACFYERLPDG

-440 NADSSAPLNAMRPG
+440 NADSSAPLDVMRPG

-471 YRISTYV
+471 YTISTYA
-478 VDPDRLETFTPEAVL
+478 VDPNRLEALTPEAVL
-493 TACTSSDVPL
+493 SACMSSDVPL
-503 YPFIANSAGEDGF
+503 YPFIANSGGEDGF
-516 DYTPSMAA
+516 HYAPAMAA
-524 LCARDYVDTA
+524 LCARDYVDIET
-534 QASCSF
+534 ASCSF

-559 AEPYPCNGLLYLDV
+559 AEPFPCNGLLYYDV
-573 ITDVGTIAYDAE
+573 IADVGTIAYDAE

-590 PMEQYVFCGYPSDH
+590 PMEQYIFCGYPSDH
-604 ANGSVLHFS
+604 ADGSVLHFS
-613 ELFAINANS
+613 ELFAVNTS
-622 KQKSGA
+622 SRQKSGA
-628 WSFLSYLLTQPCQK
+628 YAFLRYLLTQPCQEN
-642 SMKLRLPVNDSVLQT
+642 MRLRLPVNDPVLQT
-657 QLAGHLEDETITQH
+657 QLAGQLEKAAITQR
-671 EIDMFYQMVD
+671 EIELFYQLVD
-681 GLQAADYPTATI
+681 GLRTADYPTDTV
-693 EQIIREELTPYLA
+693 EQIIREELAPYLA
-706 GDISEEEAAQKIQS
+706 GDVTEDEAAERIQS
-720 RVYLYLQEQYQ
+720 RVYLYLQEQ

>member
-1 MNDFFHA
+1 
-8 QRLQTIFEQTRDT
+8 
-21 ETMKKKLFVFWVV
+21 MKRKLLVLGVI
-34 CLCLLSACSARQE
+34 CLCLLTACSARE
-47 TQGENVQTPPEVS
+47 EAQGVQTPPEVS
-60 SAVQINVRNLPDG
+60 PAAQIDIQNVPDG

-82 LPEGITQAEGQCI
+82 LPEGIAEAEGQCVRD
-95 WGGRIFSY
+95 GKLYSY
-103 SNAPAALGMTDAN
+103 SNAPAALGATDA
-116 DSTAALPLPDVEYLY
+116 DGSTAALPLPDAEYLY
-131 GVCRTGDALALLA
+131 GVCESGDTLALLA

-170 TTYDADGAILSTVPL
+170 TTYDADGAILGTVPL
-185 AEVYPEEPRGFD
+185 TEVYPEEPRGFD
-197 GGSGASYYLL
+197 GGSGAYDLL
-207 FTERVV
+207 FAERVV

-252 ETEKVVRLNAET
+252 ETEKVVRLNDET
-264 LQVEAEFSCAALD
+264 LQTEAEFFCAALD

-282 LDVDGRLLLV
+282 LDVDGRLLLM
-292 NQEYLLQPDFETGT
+292 NQEYLLQPDFEAGT
-306 VAAVLSWKDNANTAA
+306 VAAVLSWRDNANTAA

-327 LGTGAGFFALNSS
+327 LGTDEGFFALNSS
-340 VEAACFYERLPDG
+340 IEAACFYERLPDG

-376 YASEFQKLYPEYRV
+376 YASEFQKLYPECRV

-440 NADSSAPLNAMRPG
+440 NADSSAPLDVMRPG

-471 YRISTYV
+471 YTISTYA
-478 VDPDRLETFTPEAVL
+478 VDPNRLEAFTPEAVL
-493 TACTSSDVPL
+493 AACTSSDVPL
-503 YPFIANSAGEDGF
+503 YPFIANSGGEDGF
-516 DYTPSMAA
+516 TYAPAMAA
-524 LCARDYVDTA
+524 LCARDYVDIET
-534 QASCSF
+534 ASCSF

-559 AEPYPCNGLLYLDV
+559 AEPFPCNGLLYYDV
-573 ITDVGTIAYDAE
+573 IADAGTVAYRAE

-590 PMEQYVFCGYPSDH
+590 PMEQYIFCGYPSDH
-604 ANGSVLHFS
+604 ADGSVLHFS
-613 ELFAINANS
+613 ELFAVNTS
-622 KQKSGA
+622 SRQKSGA
-628 WSFLSYLLTQPCQK
+628 YAFLRYLLTQPCQE
-642 SMKLRLPVNDSVLQT
+642 SMQLRLPVNDSVLQV
-657 QLAGHLEDETITQH
+657 QLTGLLEKETITQH
-671 EIDMFYQMVD
+671 EIDMFYQLVD
-681 GLQAADYPTATI
+681 SLQAADYPTATV
-693 EQIIREELTPYLA
+693 EQIIREELAPYLA
-706 GDISEEEAAQKIQS
+706 GDTSEEEATQKIQS

>member
-1 MNDFFHA
+1 
-8 QRLQTIFEQTRDT
+8 
-21 ETMKKKLFVFWVV
+21 MKKKLLVLGVI
-34 CLCLLSACSARQE
+34 CLYLLTACSARE
-47 TQGENVQTPPEVS
+47 EAQGVQTPPEVS
-60 SAVQINVRNLPDG
+60 PAAQIDIQNVPDG

-82 LPEGITQAEGQCI
+82 LPEGIAEAEGQCVRD
-95 WGGRIFSY
+95 GKLYSY
-103 SNAPAALGMTDAN
+103 SNAPAALGATDA
-116 DSTAALPLPDVEYLY
+116 DGSTAALPLPDAEYLY
-131 GVCRTGDALALLA
+131 GVCESGDTLALLA

-170 TTYDADGAILSTVPL
+170 TTYDADGAILGTVPL
-185 AEVYPEEPRGFD
+185 TEVYPEEPRGFD
-197 GGSGASYYLL
+197 GGSGAYDLL
-207 FTERVV
+207 FAERVV

-252 ETEKVVRLNAET
+252 ETEKVVQLNAET
-264 LQVEAEFSCAALD
+264 LQAEAEFSCATLD

-282 LDVDGRLLLV
+282 LDTDGRLLLV

-306 VAAVLSWKDNANTAA
+306 AAAVLSWKDNANTAA

-327 LGTGAGFFALNSS
+327 LGTDAGFFALNSS
-340 VEAACFYERLPDG
+340 IEAACFYERLPDG

-376 YASEFQKLYPEYRV
+376 YASEFQKLYPQYRV
-390 TVIEAKSAEEKEL
+390 TVIEAASAEEKEL

-440 NADSSAPLNAMRPG
+440 NADSSAPLDVMRPG
-454 IRQALTKNGSLY
+454 IRQALTKNSSLY

-471 YRISTYV
+471 YTISTYA
-478 VDPDRLETFTPEAVL
+478 VDPNRLEAFTPEAVL
-493 TACTSSDVPL
+493 AACTSSDVPL
-503 YPFIANSAGEDGF
+503 YPFIANSGGEDGF
-516 DYTPSMAA
+516 TYAPAMAA
-524 LCARDYVDTA
+524 LCARDYVDA
-534 QASCSF
+534 VQASCSF

-559 AEPYPCNGLLYLDV
+559 AEPFPCNGLLYYDV
-573 ITDVGTIAYDAE
+573 IADVGTIAYNAE

-604 ANGSVLHFS
+604 ADGSVLHFS
-613 ELFAINANS
+613 ELFSINANS
-622 KQKSGA
+622 NQKSGA
-628 WSFLSYLLTQPCQK
+628 YAFLRYLLTQPCQET
-642 SMKLRLPVNDSVLQT
+642 MRLRLPVNDPVLQT
-657 QLAGHLEDETITQH
+657 QLTGLLEKEAITQR
-671 EIDMFYQMVD
+671 EIELFYQLVD
-681 GLQAADYPTATI
+681 GLRTADYPTATV
-693 EQIIREELTPYLA
+693 EQIIREELAPYLA
-706 GDISEEEAAQKIQS
+706 GDATEDEAAERIQS
-720 RVYLYLQEQYQ
+720 RVYLYLQEQ